1 MSSSST
7 DRFPGLPDDTTADD
21 GSGDRPASPGGT
33 DSAGGTASAGG
44 TGSAGGTAY
53 AGSTDP
59 AGVPASAGSTASA
72 DSTAPAG
79 GTAPVPAGGTE
90 PVGGT
95 APVGSAAP
103 VGGSAP
109 AAARPAASL
118 SDAKRALL
126 AQRLRGGR
134 ARARAAQ
141 AVARRPEGTVPPLSF
156 AQERLW
162 FMEQFAPGTAAYNI
176 PVARRLRGPL
186 DLPALRRALDAVV
199 ARHETLRTRYPA
211 TDDGRPVLEIAEPA
225 PFDLR
230 TADAEDEAHAAR
242 LVDELGALPFDLV
255 TGPLMHG
262 LLVRLAADDH
272 VLLLVVHHSVSDGWS
287 SEVLVSEVLRGYT
300 AYAAG
305 GTDPLPELPVQYG
318 DFALWQRER
327 LTGGR
332 LEEEVAYWARE
343 LADVRPLELPTDRP
357 RPERQT
363 FEGAGYGFDIDRELL
378 ERLTALG
385 KAHGATVHMVLLAA
399 FQVVLSRFAGQRD
412 FAVGSPVAGR
422 PEPELEGL
430 IGMFVNVL
438 ALRARLDG
446 DPTFTELVGRTRETC
461 LEAYAHQELPFAQ
474 LVSELNVERD
484 VTRSPVF
491 QAVLAIQ
498 NYASA
503 ADAATTDGE
512 LPLAVEPFGL
522 HAAGTRFDLELF
534 LMEGESGLRGAFNY
548 NTDLFDESSIARIAA
563 HLDRFLHVAADRP
576 DEPVS
581 AHDGLDPAERHRLL
595 TEWNDTAV
603 EGSGASGAGRA
614 ETLTALIAAQIART
628 PDAVAVEFGAG
639 SLTFAE
645 LDRAAD
651 RIARRLTGA
660 GAGPGSLVAVSA
672 ERSLDLV
679 AGLLG
684 VLRSG
689 AGYTPLDPEYPAD
702 RLAFMLADSGAGILL
717 TQRGLPVP
725 EGCAAHVLLLDEED
739 GQEGSYDGE
748 LAAPCVDDI
757 AYMIYTSG
765 STGRPKGVPNTHR
778 SIVNRLRWM
787 ARTYGVGPDDRVLHK
802 TPTGFDV
809 SVWELFL
816 PLITGARLVV
826 TAPGGHKDAAHLRDT
841 IAGHGVTVAHF
852 VPAML
857 DVFLA
862 EDDVERCV
870 SLRRVVCSGEELAPH
885 TARAF
890 TARLPGCALAN
901 LYGPTEAAVD
911 VTSWECEGE
920 LDTVPIGAPVDNT
933 RLYVLDAELRPLPP
947 GTPGELHIG
956 GVQVSVGYH
965 RRPGLT
971 AARYVP
977 DPYGPPG
984 SRLYRTGDLARW
996 RADGQ
1001 LEHLGRIDQQVK
1013 IRGQRIEPGEI
1024 EAALRAEP
1032 GITAAAVIV
1041 REDTPGDKRLVAY
1054 LVAEGATEAAAP
1066 AVAADGPA
1074 APEAGES
1081 APEGSTAPAPWEPDP
1096 AELRTALR
1104 RTLPDYMVPAAFV
1117 TLDALPLSPNGKLDR
1132 RALPAPQARRTGGA
1146 LAAPETETQRV
1157 LAEIWAEILT
1167 LPEVGVDDDFFD
1179 LGGHSLLA
1187 TQVIAR
1193 ARKRLP
1199 EVGARPVSVM
1209 DLFTSRTVRELAVL
1223 ADLDESERG
1232 PRHLLHRL
1240 TRATPADSRILS
1252 YVCVPYGGGSAVVYQ
1267 PVADELPPGYD
1278 LWSVAIPGHDMGVTE
1293 EHLPFD
1299 ELAEKI
1305 ATEIRERV
1313 EGPIALY
1320 GHCAVGSALTVAVGR
1335 LLEAAGRE
1343 VEALYIGA
1351 QFPFARPRGR
1361 VLGLLSRISALDPL
1375 LSDRVYFNWL
1385 RSMGAEVGDLDEA
1398 QMKFM
1403 IGNMR
1408 ADSRAAEEYFTDVL
1422 AEVEDGGALLRA
1434 PVISVIG
1441 DRDPATDFFE
1451 ERYREWQLLAERS
1464 ALAVLDEG
1472 GHFFL
1477 KYRARELVEIITR
1490 THPAVQAGTAVREL
1504 PPRAEDGPWWF
1515 HGVSGRG
1522 VPVAEADD
1530 VRPEETVSTG
1540 GEGLTDGPTEAPGS
1554 GSGTASGPAPGPDA
1568 ASGPAPGMGRFLAV
1582 ALGQLITITGSALTE
1597 FALPV
1602 WIYMETGSMGKYALY
1617 AVIGMLPGI
1626 LVGPL
1631 AGAVVDRLDRRRVML
1646 AASAVAGSTQGALL
1660 TLLLSGNLAS
1670 WHIYVLLGMLS
1681 VALTFQRLA
1690 YASSVPQLV
1699 PKRYLG
1705 HANGIT
1711 QMAFGFAQFIVPLA
1725 AVALMAGIGLK
1736 GILILDVTGYA
1747 VAITVLL
1754 IVKFPKTLPWT
1765 RRESLVAEI
1774 RNGFAYS
1781 WKNRGFRAMLL
1792 WFAALN
1798 IFLSPLFL
1806 LVTPLVLSFDS
1817 LESVARVAV
1826 AGGAGAIL
1834 GGIAMGFWGGP
1845 KRNRMQGML
1854 GLAGLLAVASALVG
1868 VRADLWIIG
1877 IGAFGMSCALSMV
1890 NGVYTTIVQI
1900 KVPQR
1905 FHGRVFALNTLV
1917 AWSTLPIGHG
1927 VIAPAGSAF
1936 FGPMFEDGGS
1946 LTSTVGALIGTGPGR
1961 GIGFMYLLFGAAMLG
1976 LVVVG
1981 LRLRVLARFD
1991 LDVPDA
1997 LPDDL
2002 VGIQERERRVKAA
2015 RARKL
2020 PQADRTPSRAAE
2032 ASAAPAVTDSSPV
2045 TDDDTPTHDHTPTDD
2060 DTPTHDHTPTDDDT
2074 PARTVEAAR

>member
-1 MSSSST
+1 MSSTETRPADST
-7 DRFPGLPDDTTADD
+7 REPAAGPD
-21 GSGDRPASPGGT
+21 GSAPPGPDGSAPGSGGRVSSPGG
-33 DSAGGTASAGG
+33 SPSGPG
-44 TGSAGGTAY
+44 
-53 AGSTDP
+53 GSTPGPD
-59 AGVPASAGSTASA
+59 GSPA
-72 DSTAPAG
+72 DSTREPAPGPDGSPSGPDGSTPPPAG
-79 GTAPVPAGGTE
+79 GPGGRGAG
-90 PVGGT
+90 
-95 APVGSAAP
+95 A
-103 VGGSAP
+103 
-109 AAARPAASL
+109 L

-126 AQRLRGGR
+126 AQRLRGR
-134 ARARAAQ
+134 TRPAAQ
-141 AVARRPEGTVPPLSF
+141 TVPRRPGGTVPPLSF

-186 DLPALRRALDAVV
+186 DRPALQRALDAVT
-199 ARHETLRTRYPA
+199 ARHETLRSRYPA
-211 TDDGRPVLEIAEPA
+211 TDDGRPALDIADPA
-225 PFDLR
+225 PFALS
-230 TADAEDEAHAAR
+230 TAEADDEEHAAR
-242 LVDELGALPFDLV
+242 LVDERAALPFDLV
-255 TGPLMHG
+255 TGPLITG
-262 LLVRLAADDH
+262 LLVRIADDDH

-287 SEVLVSEVLRGYT
+287 SEVLVSEVLRGY
-300 AYAAG
+300 AAHVRDEP
-305 GTDPLPELPVQYG
+305 DPLPPLPVQYG

-332 LEEEVAYWARE
+332 LADEVAYWGRE
-343 LADVRPLELPTDRP
+343 LSGVRPLELPTARP
-357 RPERQT
+357 RPEHQT
-363 FEGAGYGFDIDRELL
+363 FDGAGYGFDVDRDLL
-378 ERLTALG
+378 DRLTALG
-385 KAHGATVHMVLLAA
+385 REHGATVHMVLLAA
-399 FQVVLSRFAGQRD
+399 FQLVLSRFSGQRD

-430 IGMFVNVL
+430 VGMFVNVL

-446 DPTFTELVGRTRETC
+446 DPAFTALLARTRETC

-484 VTRSPVF
+484 VSRSPVF
-491 QAVLAIQ
+491 QAVLAVQ

-503 ADAATTDGE
+503 VPDAE
-512 LPLAVEPFGL
+512 IPLEAEPFGL

-534 LMEGESGLRGAFNY
+534 LMEGPGGLRGAFNY
-548 NTDLFDESSIARIAA
+548 NTDLFDESAVARVADA
-563 HLDRFLHVAADRP
+563 LDRLLHAVADRP
-576 DEPVS
+576 DLPVS
-581 AHDGLDPAERHRLL
+581 AHDTLDPDERHRLL
-595 TEWNDTAV
+595 DAWNDTAA
-603 EGSGASGAGRA
+603 GLPDGA
-614 ETLTALIAAQIART
+614 TLPGLVAAQTVRT
-628 PDAVAVEFGAG
+628 PDAVAVGFGDET
-639 SLTFAE
+639 LTYAE
-645 LDRAAD
+645 LDRAAA
-651 RIARRLTGA
+651 RVARRLAREGV
-660 GAGPGSLVAVSA
+660 GPGSLVAVMA
-672 ERSLDLV
+672 ERSPDLLP
-679 AGLLG
+679 GLLG
-684 VLRSG
+684 VLRTG
-689 AGYTPLDPEYPAD
+689 AAYTPLDPEYPSE
-702 RLAFMLADSGAGILL
+702 RLAFMLADSAAEVLL
-717 TQRGLPVP
+717 TQRRLPVP
-725 EGCAAHVLLLDEED
+725 DGCAARVLVLDDPAEWDGDEEGAD
-739 GQEGSYDGE
+739 PAGPG
-748 LAAPCVDDI
+748 PDDL

-778 SIVNRLRWM
+778 AIVNRLLWM
-787 ARTYGVGPDDRVLHK
+787 ARRYGVGAADTVLQK

-816 PLITGARLVV
+816 PLITGARLVL
-826 TAPGGHKDAAHLRDT
+826 AQPGGHKDAAHLRDT
-841 IAGHGVTVAHF
+841 IRRHGVTVAHF

-862 EDDVERCV
+862 EDDVERCTT
-870 SLRRVVCSGEELAPH
+870 LRRVVCSGEELAPH

-890 TARLPGCALAN
+890 TARLPHCALAN

-911 VTSWECEGE
+911 VTSWECAGD
-920 LDTVPIGAPVDNT
+920 LASVPIGAPVDNT
-933 RLYVLDAELRPLPP
+933 RLYVLDAELRPVPV

-956 GVQVSVGYH
+956 GLQVSVGYH

-984 SRLYRTGDLARW
+984 TRLYRTGDLARW
-996 RADGQ
+996 REDGQ

-1013 IRGQRIEPGEI
+1013 IRGLRIEPGEI
-1024 EAALRAEP
+1024 EAALRAED
-1032 GITAAAVIV
+1032 GVAAAAVIV
-1041 REDTPGDKRLVAY
+1041 REDHPGDKRLVAY
-1054 LVAEGATEAAAP
+1054 VVPDRSGDAGPDRAGDPRPGLAGDDERAGRGEP
-1066 AVAADGPA
+1066 GRDGD
-1074 APEAGES
+1074 AG
-1081 APEGSTAPAPWEPDP
+1081 PDP
-1096 AELRTALR
+1096 AALRTALR

-1117 TLDALPLSPNGKLDR
+1117 ALDALPLTPNGKLDR
-1132 RALPAPQARRTGGA
+1132 RALPAPQAARRTGAA
-1146 LAAPETETQRV
+1146 LAAPETATQQV
-1157 LAEIWAEILT
+1157 LAAIWADILN

-1199 EVGARPVSVM
+1199 EAGARPVSVM
-1209 DLFTSRTVRELAVL
+1209 DLFTSRTVRELAAL

-1240 TRATPADSRILS
+1240 TRPAPPGEQTLS
-1252 YVCVPYGGGSAVVYQ
+1252 FVCVPYGGGSAVVYQ
-1267 PVADELPPGYD
+1267 PVADELPAGYD

-1305 ATEIRERV
+1305 AAEIRERV
-1313 EGPIALY
+1313 EGPVALY
-1320 GHCAVGSALTVAVGR
+1320 GHCAVGSALTVAVSR
-1335 LLEAAGRE
+1335 LLEAADRE
-1343 VEALYIGA
+1343 VEAVYIGA

-1375 LSDRVYFNWL
+1375 LSDRVYFTWL
-1385 RSMGAEVGDLDEA
+1385 RSMGAEVGDLDEK

-1408 ADSRAAEEYFTDVL
+1408 ADSRAAEAYFTEAL
-1422 AEVEDGGALLRA
+1422 AEVGAGGALLKA

-1441 DRDPATDFFE
+1441 NRDPATDFHE
-1451 ERYREWQLLAERS
+1451 ERYREWQMLAERS
-1464 ALAVLDEG
+1464 ALVVLDEA

-1490 THPAVQAGTAVREL
+1490 THPALLAGPDAERGLPRE
-1504 PPRAEDGPWWF
+1504 ADGPSWWF
-1515 HGVSGRG
+1515 HEASGRDG
-1522 VPVAEADD
+1522 G
-1530 VRPEETVSTG
+1530 RTVSRDGVRTGPRDGVRDGAEG
-1540 GEGLTDGPTEAPGS
+1540 GERAGAPGGPGGPRDGVEGAEQAGATGVRTGPRDGVRDGAADRERNGAADRPSARAPGGPGDGPRGGA
-1554 GSGTASGPAPGPDA
+1554 PAPDGSSA
-1568 ASGPAPGMGRFLAV
+1568 AGPAPGMGRFLAV
-1582 ALGQLITITGSALTE
+1582 AFGQLLSITGSALTE

-1646 AASAVAGSTQGALL
+1646 TSDIVAGSTQAALL

-1670 WHIYVLLGMLS
+1670 WHIYVLLGVLS

-1690 YASSVPQLV
+1690 YASAVPQLV
-1699 PKRYLG
+1699 PKQYLG
-1705 HANGIT
+1705 HANGVT

-1736 GILILDVTGYA
+1736 GILILDVVSYTIA
-1747 VAITVLL
+1747 VGVLSF
-1754 IVKFPKTLPWT
+1754 VKFPKTLPWK
-1765 RRESLVAEI
+1765 RKESLVAEI
-1774 RNGFAYS
+1774 KHGFAHS
-1781 WKNRGFRAMLL
+1781 WRNRGFRAMLL

-1806 LVTPLVLSFDS
+1806 LITPLVLSFDS
-1817 LESVARVAV
+1817 LAAVARISV

-1845 KRNRMQGML
+1845 KDHRMRGML
-1854 GLAGLLAVASALVG
+1854 GLAGLLALACALVG

-1927 VIAPAGSAF
+1927 VIAPVGSAV

-1946 LTSTVGALIGTGPGR
+1946 LASTVGALIGTGPGR
-1961 GIGFMYLLFGAAMLG
+1961 GIGFMYLLFGAAMLA
-1976 LVVVG
+1976 LVVIG
-1981 LRLRVLARFD
+1981 LRLPVLARFD

-2002 VGIQERERRVKAA
+2002 VGIQERDRR
-2015 RARKL
+2015 
-2020 PQADRTPSRAAE
+2020 TRAAHRDGTE
-2032 ASAAPAVTDSSPV
+2032 AAKDAPATL
-2045 TDDDTPTHDHTPTDD
+2045 
-2060 DTPTHDHTPTDDDT
+2060 
-2074 PARTVEAAR
+2074 EAAR

>member
-1 MSSSST
+1 MSSTEARPTDGTRDGDASDSADGTGTAGGSDSRERSSAA
-7 DRFPGLPDDTTADD
+7 R
-21 GSGDRPASPGGT
+21 PGGR
-33 DSAGGTASAGG
+33 
-44 TGSAGGTAY
+44 
-53 AGSTDP
+53 
-59 AGVPASAGSTASA
+59 
-72 DSTAPAG
+72 
-79 GTAPVPAGGTE
+79 
-90 PVGGT
+90 
-95 APVGSAAP
+95 SAAP
-103 VGGSAP
+103 
-109 AAARPAASL
+109 L

-126 AQRLRGGR
+126 AQRLRGR
-134 ARARAAQ
+134 ARPAQ
-141 AVARRPEGTVPPLSF
+141 AVPRRPEGTVPPLSF

-186 DLPALRRALDAVV
+186 DRPALQRALDAVV
-199 ARHETLRTRYPA
+199 ARHETLRSRYPA
-211 TDDGRPVLEIAEPA
+211 TDDGRPVLEIAAPA
-225 PFDLR
+225 PFGLR
-230 TADAEDEAHAAR
+230 TAEADDEEHAAR

-255 TGPLMHG
+255 TGPLING
-262 LLVRLAADDH
+262 LLVRIADDDH

-287 SEVLVSEVLRGYT
+287 SEVLVFEVLRGYT
-300 AYAAG
+300 AYATG
-305 GTDPLPELPVQYG
+305 GPDPLAELPVQYG
-318 DFALWQRER
+318 DFALWQRDR

-332 LEEEVAYWARE
+332 LAEEVAYWAGE
-343 LADVRPLELPTDRP
+343 LSGVRPLELPTARP

-363 FEGAGYGFDIDRELL
+363 FDGAGFGFDVDRDLL
-378 ERLTALG
+378 DRLTALG
-385 KAHGATVHMVLLAA
+385 KQHGATVHMVLLAA
-399 FQVVLSRFAGQRD
+399 FQLVLSRFSGQRD

-430 IGMFVNVL
+430 VGMFVNVL

-446 DPTFTELVGRTRETC
+446 DPAFTELLARTRETC

-503 ADAATTDGE
+503 APQEE
-512 LPLAVEPFGL
+512 LALEIEPFGL
-522 HAAGTRFDLELF
+522 RAAGTRFDLELF
-534 LMEGESGLRGAFNY
+534 LMEWPGGLRGAFNY
-548 NTDLFDESSIARIAA
+548 NTDLFDESGIARIADS
-563 HLDRFLHVAADRP
+563 LDRLLHAVADRP
-576 DEPVS
+576 DLPVS
-581 AHDGLDPAERHRLL
+581 AHDLLDPVERTRMLD
-595 TEWNDTAV
+595 TWNDTAV
-603 EGSGASGAGRA
+603 ALPDDA
-614 ETLTALIAAQIART
+614 TLTGLVAAQIART
-628 PDAVAVEFGAG
+628 PDAVAVDFGG
-639 SLTFAE
+639 ETLTYAE
-645 LDRAAD
+645 LDRSAG
-651 RIARRLTGA
+651 RIARRLAREGV
-660 GAGPGSLVAVSA
+660 GPGSLVAVSA
-672 ERSLDLV
+672 ERSLDLLP
-679 AGLLG
+679 GLLG
-684 VLRSG
+684 VLRTG
-689 AGYTPLDPEYPAD
+689 AAYTPLDPEYPAE
-702 RLAFMLADSGAGILL
+702 RLAFMLADSGAEVLL
-717 TQRGLPVP
+717 TQRRAPVP
-725 EGCAAHVLLLDEED
+725 EGCAARVLLLDDPAEWD
-739 GQEGSYDGE
+739 GDDDGE
-748 LAAPCVDDI
+748 PGGDGVRLVGPAADDL

-778 SIVNRLRWM
+778 AIANRLLWM
-787 ARTYGVGPDDRVLHK
+787 ARTYGLTPADAVLQK

-826 TAPGGHKDAAHLRDT
+826 AQPGGHKDAAHLRDT
-841 IAGHGVTVAHF
+841 IAEHGVTVAHF

-862 EDDVERCV
+862 EDDVERCTT
-870 SLRRVVCSGEELAPH
+870 LRRVVCSGEELAPH

-890 TARLPGCALAN
+890 TARLPHCALAN

-911 VTSWECEGE
+911 VTSWECAGD
-920 LDTVPIGAPVDNT
+920 LAVVPIGAPVDNT
-933 RLYVLDAELRPLPP
+933 RLYVLDAGLCPVPV

-977 DPYGPPG
+977 DPFGPPG
-984 SRLYRTGDLARW
+984 ARLYRTGDLARW

-1013 IRGQRIEPGEI
+1013 VRGLRIEPGEI
-1024 EAALRAEP
+1024 EAALRAEE
-1032 GITAAAVIV
+1032 GIAAAAVIV

-1054 LVAEGATEAAAP
+1054 V
-1066 AVAADGPA
+1066 VRAADPDTGPETA
-1074 APEAGES
+1074 GGPGVDTAPEA
-1081 APEGSTAPAPWEPDP
+1081 DP
-1096 AELRTALR
+1096 ALLRTALR

-1117 TLDALPLSPNGKLDR
+1117 TLDVLPLTPNGKLDR
-1132 RALPAPQARRTGGA
+1132 RALPAPQARRTGRA
-1146 LAAPETETQRV
+1146 MAAPETAAQQV
-1157 LAEIWAEILT
+1157 LAEIWAEILN

-1199 EVGARPVSVM
+1199 EAGARPVSVM
-1209 DLFTSRTVRELAVL
+1209 DLFTSRTVRELAAL

-1240 TRATPADSRILS
+1240 TRPTPPADRTLS
-1252 YVCVPYGGGSAVVYQ
+1252 FVCVPYGGGSAVVYQ
-1267 PVADELPPGYD
+1267 PVADELPAGYD

-1293 EHLPFD
+1293 EHLAFD
-1299 ELAEKI
+1299 VLARKI
-1305 ATEIRERV
+1305 ADEIRERV
-1313 EGPIALY
+1313 DGPVALY
-1320 GHCAVGSALTVAVGR
+1320 GHCAVGSALTVAVAR
-1335 LLEAAGRE
+1335 LLEAADRE
-1343 VEALYIGA
+1343 VEAVYIGA

-1375 LSDRVYFNWL
+1375 LSDRVYFTWL

-1408 ADSRAAEEYFTDVL
+1408 ADSRAAEEYFTEVL
-1422 AEVEDGGALLRA
+1422 AEVEAGGALLRA

-1441 DRDPATDFFE
+1441 NRDPATDFHQ
-1451 ERYREWQLLAERS
+1451 ERYREWQMLAERS

-1477 KYRARELVEIITR
+1477 KYRAGELAEIVTR
-1490 THPAVQAGTAVREL
+1490 THAAVAAGPEAVREL
-1504 PPRAEDGPWWF
+1504 PQEADDGSWWF
-1515 HGVSGRG
+1515 HEVSGKGGGRTDERSETAG
-1522 VPVAEADD
+1522 TAHETG
-1530 VRPEETVSTG
+1530 RTGQTEQNGRTGEFGETGEIEETEQVERSG
-1540 GEGLTDGPTEAPGS
+1540 RAADAGPP
-1554 GSGTASGPAPGPDA
+1554 
-1568 ASGPAPGMGRFLAV
+1568 PGMGRFLAV
-1582 ALGQLITITGSALTE
+1582 AFGQLLSITGSALTE

-1646 AASAVAGSTQGALL
+1646 TSDVVAGSTQAALL

-1670 WHIYVLLGMLS
+1670 WHIYALLGLLS

-1699 PKRYLG
+1699 PKQYLG

-1736 GILILDVTGYA
+1736 GILILDVVSYTI
-1747 VAITVLL
+1747 AIGVLSF
-1754 IVKFPKTLPWT
+1754 VKFPKTLPWT

-1774 RNGFAYS
+1774 KHGFAHS
-1781 WKNRGFRAMLL
+1781 WRNRGFRAMLL

-1817 LESVARVAV
+1817 LEAVARVSV

-1845 KRNRMQGML
+1845 KRNRMRGML
-1854 GLAGLLAVASALVG
+1854 GLAGLLALACALVG

-1877 IGAFGMSCALSMV
+1877 VGAFGMSCALSMV

-1927 VIAPAGSAF
+1927 IIAPVGSSV

-1961 GIGFMYLLFGAAMLG
+1961 GIGFMYLLFGAAMLA
-1976 LVVVG
+1976 LVVIG
-1981 LRLRVLARFD
+1981 LRLPVLARFD

-2002 VGIQERERRVKAA
+2002 VGIQERERRAREAREAQGARDAGRPRDVQDTLATQDTQDAKAILEDA
-2015 RARKL
+2015 R
-2020 PQADRTPSRAAE
+2020 
-2032 ASAAPAVTDSSPV
+2032 
-2045 TDDDTPTHDHTPTDD
+2045 
-2060 DTPTHDHTPTDDDT
+2060 
-2074 PARTVEAAR
+2074 

>member
-1 MSSSST
+1 MSNT
-7 DRFPGLPDDTTADD
+7 EA
-21 GSGDRPASPGGT
+21 RPADGT
-33 DSAGGTASAGG
+33 RHADASDSSGG
-44 TGSAGGTAY
+44 TGTAGGSDTGE
-53 AGSTDP
+53 GS
-59 AGVPASAGSTASA
+59 S
-72 DSTAPAG
+72 
-79 GTAPVPAGGTE
+79 
-90 PVGGT
+90 
-95 APVGSAAP
+95 
-103 VGGSAP
+103 
-109 AAARPAASL
+109 AARPGGRSADRL

-126 AQRLRGGR
+126 AQRLRGR
-134 ARARAAQ
+134 ARPTQ
-141 AVARRPEGTVPPLSF
+141 AVPRRPEGTLPPLSF

-186 DLPALRRALDAVV
+186 DRPALQRALDAVI
-199 ARHETLRTRYPA
+199 ARHETLRSRYPA
-211 TDDGRPVLEIAEPA
+211 TDDGRPVLEIAAPA
-225 PFDLR
+225 PFALR
-230 TADAEDEAHAAR
+230 TADADDEEHAAR
-242 LVDELGALPFDLV
+242 LVDERGALPFDLV
-255 TGPLMHG
+255 TGPLING
-262 LLVRLAADDH
+262 LLVRIADDDH

-300 AYAAG
+300 AYATG
-305 GTDPLPELPVQYG
+305 GPDPLTELPVQYG
-318 DFALWQRER
+318 DFALWQRDR

-332 LEEEVAYWARE
+332 LAEEVAYWAGE
-343 LADVRPLELPTDRP
+343 LSGVRPLELPTARP

-363 FEGAGYGFDIDRELL
+363 FDGAGFGFDVDHGLL
-378 ERLTALG
+378 DRLTALG
-385 KAHGATVHMVLLAA
+385 KQHGATVHMVLLAA
-399 FQVVLSRFAGQRD
+399 FQLVLSRFSGQRD

-430 IGMFVNVL
+430 VGMFVNVL

-446 DPTFTELVGRTRETC
+446 DPAFTELLARTRETC

-503 ADAATTDGE
+503 APQEE
-512 LPLAVEPFGL
+512 LALEVESFGL
-522 HAAGTRFDLELF
+522 RAAGTRFDLELF
-534 LMEGESGLRGAFNY
+534 LMEWPGGLRGAFNY
-548 NTDLFDESSIARIAA
+548 NTDLFDESGIARIADS
-563 HLDRFLHVAADRP
+563 LDRLLHAVADRP
-576 DEPVS
+576 DLPVS
-581 AHDGLDPAERHRLL
+581 AHDLLDPVERTRMLD
-595 TEWNDTAV
+595 TWNDTAV
-603 EGSGASGAGRA
+603 ALPDEA
-614 ETLTALIAAQIART
+614 TLTGLVAAQIART
-628 PDAVAVEFGAG
+628 PDAVAVDFGG
-639 SLTFAE
+639 ETLTYAE
-645 LDRAAD
+645 LDRAAE
-651 RIARRLTGA
+651 RIARRLAREGV
-660 GAGPGSLVAVSA
+660 GPGSLVAVSA
-672 ERSLDLV
+672 ERSLDLLP
-679 AGLLG
+679 GLLG
-684 VLRSG
+684 ALRTG
-689 AGYTPLDPEYPAD
+689 AAYTPLDPEYPAE
-702 RLAFMLADSGAGILL
+702 RLAFMLADSGAEVLL
-717 TQRGLPVP
+717 TQRRVPVP
-725 EGCAAHVLLLDEED
+725 EGCAARVLLLDDPAEWD
-739 GQEGSYDGE
+739 GDGGPDGGPDGDGVR
-748 LAAPCVDDI
+748 LVGPAADDL

-778 SIVNRLRWM
+778 AIANRLLWM
-787 ARTYGVGPDDRVLHK
+787 ARTYGLTPADAVLQK

-826 TAPGGHKDAAHLRDT
+826 AQPGGHKDAAHLRDT
-841 IAGHGVTVAHF
+841 IAEHGVTVAHF

-862 EDDVERCV
+862 EDDVERCTT
-870 SLRRVVCSGEELAPH
+870 LRRVVCSGEELAPH

-890 TARLPGCALAN
+890 TARLPHCALAN

-911 VTSWECEGE
+911 VTSWECAGD
-920 LDTVPIGAPVDNT
+920 LAVVPIGAPVDNT
-933 RLYVLDAELRPLPP
+933 RLYVLDADLRPVPV

-977 DPYGPPG
+977 DPFGPPG
-984 SRLYRTGDLARW
+984 ARLYRTGDLARW

-1013 IRGQRIEPGEI
+1013 IRGLRIEPGEI
-1024 EAALRAEP
+1024 EAALRAEE
-1032 GITAAAVIV
+1032 GIAAAAVIV
-1041 REDTPGDKRLVAY
+1041 REDNPGDKRLVAY
-1054 LVAEGATEAAAP
+1054 VVRAADADTGPDANTGPDAVGGPEAAGD
-1066 AVAADGPA
+1066 ADTDP
-1074 APEAGES
+1074 
-1081 APEGSTAPAPWEPDP
+1081 EPDP
-1096 AELRTALR
+1096 ALLRTALR

-1117 TLDALPLSPNGKLDR
+1117 TLDALPLTPNGKLDR

-1146 LAAPETETQRV
+1146 TAAPETATQQV
-1157 LAEIWAEILT
+1157 LAEIWAEILN

-1199 EVGARPVSVM
+1199 EAGARPVSVM
-1209 DLFTSRTVRELAVL
+1209 DLFTSRTVRELAAL

-1240 TRATPADSRILS
+1240 TRPTPPADRTLS
-1252 YVCVPYGGGSAVVYQ
+1252 FVCVPYGGGSAVVYQ
-1267 PVADELPPGYD
+1267 PVADELPAGYD

-1293 EHLPFD
+1293 EHLAFD
-1299 ELAEKI
+1299 ELAQKI
-1305 ATEIRERV
+1305 ADEIRERV
-1313 EGPIALY
+1313 GGPVALY
-1320 GHCAVGSALTVAVGR
+1320 GHCAVGSALTVAVAR
-1335 LLEAAGRE
+1335 LLEAADRE
-1343 VEALYIGA
+1343 VEAVYIGA

-1361 VLGLLSRISALDPL
+1361 VLGLLSRVSALDPL
-1375 LSDRVYFNWL
+1375 LSDRVYFTWL

-1408 ADSRAAEEYFTDVL
+1408 ADSRAAEEYFTEVL
-1422 AEVEDGGALLRA
+1422 AEVEAGGALLRA

-1441 DRDPATDFFE
+1441 NRDPATDFHQ
-1451 ERYREWQLLAERS
+1451 ERYREWQMLAERS

-1477 KYRARELVEIITR
+1477 KYRARELVEIVTR
-1490 THPAVQAGTAVREL
+1490 THVAVAAGPEAVREL
-1504 PPRAEDGPWWF
+1504 PQEADDGSWWF
-1515 HGVSGRG
+1515 HEVSGKAGKGGKAGKR
-1522 VPVAEADD
+1522 AEE
-1530 VRPEETVSTG
+1530 RSETAGAAHETG
-1540 GEGLTDGPTEAPGS
+1540 EAERAGQAVDAGPP
-1554 GSGTASGPAPGPDA
+1554 
-1568 ASGPAPGMGRFLAV
+1568 PGMGRFLAV
-1582 ALGQLITITGSALTE
+1582 AFGQLLSITGSALTE

-1646 AASAVAGSTQGALL
+1646 TSDVVAGSTQAALL

-1670 WHIYVLLGMLS
+1670 WHIYVLLGVLS

-1699 PKRYLG
+1699 PKQYLG

-1736 GILILDVTGYA
+1736 GILILDVVSYTI
-1747 VAITVLL
+1747 AIGVLSF
-1754 IVKFPKTLPWT
+1754 VKFPKTLPWT

-1774 RNGFAYS
+1774 KHGFAHS
-1781 WKNRGFRAMLL
+1781 WRNRGFRAMLL

-1817 LESVARVAV
+1817 LEAVARISV

-1845 KRNRMQGML
+1845 KRNRMRGML
-1854 GLAGLLAVASALVG
+1854 GLAGLLALACALVG

-1877 IGAFGMSCALSMV
+1877 VGAFGMSCALSMV

-1927 VIAPAGSAF
+1927 IIAPVGSSV

-1946 LTSTVGALIGTGPGR
+1946 LSSTVGALIGTGPGR
-1961 GIGFMYLLFGAAMLG
+1961 GIGFMYLLFGAAMLA
-1976 LVVVG
+1976 LVVIG
-1981 LRLRVLARFD
+1981 LRLPVLARFD

-2002 VGIQERERRVKAA
+2002 VGIQERERRAKEA
-2015 RARKL
+2015 RRERDAQGARDAGGARDTRA
-2020 PQADRTPSRAAE
+2020 PQNAQATQ
-2032 ASAAPAVTDSSPV
+2032 
-2045 TDDDTPTHDHTPTDD
+2045 DTQIILED
-2060 DTPTHDHTPTDDDT
+2060 
-2074 PARTVEAAR
+2074 AR

>member
-7 DRFPGLPDDTTADD
+7 DHFPGDPTAND
-21 GSGDRPASPGGT
+21 GPEERPAPGGT
-33 DSAGGTASAGG
+33 PQSGAT
-44 TGSAGGTAY
+44 
-53 AGSTDP
+53 P
-59 AGVPASAGSTASA
+59 
-72 DSTAPAG
+72 
-79 GTAPVPAGGTE
+79 
-90 PVGGT
+90 
-95 APVGSAAP
+95 APVGTPAS
-103 VGGSAP
+103 GSTPAP
-109 AAARPAASL
+109 ASSPPPATGRAASASL

-126 AQRLRGGR
+126 AQRLRGR
-134 ARARAAQ
+134 ARVAARA
-141 AVARRPEGTVPPLSF
+141 VSRRPEGTAPPLSF

-186 DLPALRRALDAVV
+186 DRPALQRALDAVV

-211 TDDGRPVLEIAEPA
+211 TDDGRPVLEIADPA
-225 PFDLR
+225 PFALR
-230 TADAEDEAHAAR
+230 TAEADDEAHAAR

-255 TGPLMHG
+255 TGPLING
-262 LLVRLAADDH
+262 LLVRLADDDH
-272 VLLLVVHHSVSDGWS
+272 VLLLVVHHSVGDGWS

-300 AYAAG
+300 AYATG
-305 GTDPLPELPVQYG
+305 GADPLPELPVQYG

-327 LTGGR
+327 LAGDR
-332 LEEEVAYWARE
+332 LEQEVAYWARE

-357 RPERQT
+357 RPEQQT

-378 ERLTALG
+378 ERLIALG

-430 IGMFVNVL
+430 VGMFVNVL

-446 DPTFTELVGRTRETC
+446 DPSFTELLARTRETC

-484 VTRSPVF
+484 VSRSPVF

-503 ADAATTDGE
+503 ADATGSDE
-512 LPLAVEPFGL
+512 LPLEVEPFGL

-534 LMEGESGLRGAFNY
+534 LMEGEGGLRGAFNY
-548 NTDLFDESSIARIAA
+548 NTDLFDESSVARVAA
-563 HLDRFLHVAADRP
+563 HLDRLLRAVADRP
-576 DEPVS
+576 DAPLS
-581 AHDGLDPAERHRLL
+581 AHDGLDPAELRRML
-595 TEWNDTAV
+595 TEWNATAV
-603 EGSGASGAGRA
+603 EAPEAPGSQ
-614 ETLTALIAAQIART
+614 TLTGLIAAQIART
-628 PDAVAVEFGAG
+628 PDAVAVEFSTGT
-639 SLTFAE
+639 LTFAE

-651 RIARRLTGA
+651 RIARRLAGA

-684 VLRSG
+684 VLRTG
-689 AGYTPLDPEYPAD
+689 AGYTPLDPEYPAE

-725 EGCAAHVLLLDEED
+725 EGCAARVLLLEED
-739 GQEGSYDGE
+739 EGEPYEGE
-748 LAAPCVDDI
+748 LTGPGADDI

-778 SIVNRLRWM
+778 SIVNRLLWM
-787 ARTYGVGPDDRVLHK
+787 ARTYEVGPADGVLHK

-841 IAGHGVTVAHF
+841 IVQHGVTVAHF

-862 EDDVERCV
+862 EDGVERCV

-890 TARLPGCALAN
+890 TVRLPACALAN

-911 VTSWECEGE
+911 VTSWECAGE
-920 LDTVPIGAPVDNT
+920 LATVPIGAPVDNT
-933 RLYVLDAELRPLPP
+933 RLYVLDPELRPLPP

-1032 GITAAAVIV
+1032 GIAAAAVIV
-1041 REDTPGDKRLVAY
+1041 REDNPGDKRLVAY
-1054 LVAEGATEAAAP
+1054 LVAEGAPDPTGAPDSTDAP
-1066 AVAADGPA
+1066 AHAGEAA
-1074 APEAGES
+1074 APEAGAT
-1081 APEGSTAPAPWEPDP
+1081 APEGAPAPWEPDP

-1117 TLDALPLSPNGKLDR
+1117 ALDALPLSPNGKLDR

-1146 LAAPETETQRV
+1146 LAAPETGTQRV

-1193 ARKRLP
+1193 ARKLLP

-1209 DLFTSRTVRELAVL
+1209 DLFTSRTVRELAAL

-1240 TRATPADSRILS
+1240 TRATPADSRVLS

-1408 ADSRAAEEYFTDVL
+1408 ADSRGAEEYFTEVL
-1422 AEVEDGGALLRA
+1422 AEVEEGGALLRA

-1441 DRDPATDFFE
+1441 NRDPATDFHE
-1451 ERYREWQLLAERS
+1451 ERYQEWQLLAERS

-1477 KYRARELVEIITR
+1477 KYRARELVEILTR
-1490 THPAVQAGTAVREL
+1490 THPAILAGTASREL
-1504 PPRAEDGPWWF
+1504 PTEAEDGSWWF
-1515 HGVSGRG
+1515 HGVSGKG
-1522 VPVAEADD
+1522 VPEPGTGAGTDADARAGTD
-1530 VRPEETVSTG
+1530 ADAVRPEESVPY
-1540 GEGLTDGPTEAPGS
+1540 DGQSAPAAS
-1554 GSGTASGPAPGPDA
+1554 RGTAAPGPD
-1568 ASGPAPGMGRFLAV
+1568 PGMARFLAV
-1582 ALGQLITITGSALTE
+1582 AFGQLITITGSALTE

-1631 AGAVVDRLDRRRVML
+1631 AGAVVDRFDRRRVML
-1646 AASAVAGSTQGALL
+1646 AASAVAGSTQAGLL

-1736 GILILDVTGYA
+1736 GILILDVVGYA
-1747 VAITVLL
+1747 VAVTVLML
-1754 IVKFPKTLPWT
+1754 VKFPRTLPWK

-1774 RNGFAYS
+1774 KHGFTYS
-1781 WKNRGFRAMLL
+1781 WHNRGFRAMLL

-1927 VIAPAGSAF
+1927 IIAPAGSAF

-2002 VGIQERERRVKAA
+2002 VGIQERERRLKAA
-2015 RARKL
+2015 RAKK
-2020 PQADRTPSRAAE
+2020 AAE
-2032 ASAAPAVTDSSPV
+2032 TGDGRS
-2045 TDDDTPTHDHTPTDD
+2045 H
-2060 DTPTHDHTPTDDDT
+2060 
-2074 PARTVEAAR
+2074 ARTDEAGDDRSHTRTDEAGTGPDGPGTGTDTQDDQDSTRTVGAAR

>member
-1 MSSSST
+1 MSSTEARPTDGTRDGDASDSADGTGTAGGSDSRERSSAA
-7 DRFPGLPDDTTADD
+7 R
-21 GSGDRPASPGGT
+21 PGGR
-33 DSAGGTASAGG
+33 
-44 TGSAGGTAY
+44 
-53 AGSTDP
+53 
-59 AGVPASAGSTASA
+59 
-72 DSTAPAG
+72 
-79 GTAPVPAGGTE
+79 
-90 PVGGT
+90 
-95 APVGSAAP
+95 SAAP
-103 VGGSAP
+103 
-109 AAARPAASL
+109 L

-126 AQRLRGGR
+126 AQRLRGR
-134 ARARAAQ
+134 ARPAQ
-141 AVARRPEGTVPPLSF
+141 AVPRRPEGTVPPLSF

-186 DLPALRRALDAVV
+186 DRPALQRALDAVV
-199 ARHETLRTRYPA
+199 ARHETLRSRYPA
-211 TDDGRPVLEIAEPA
+211 TDDGRPVLEIAAPA
-225 PFDLR
+225 PFGLR
-230 TADAEDEAHAAR
+230 TAEADDEEHAAR

-255 TGPLMHG
+255 TGPLING
-262 LLVRLAADDH
+262 LLVRIADDDH

-300 AYAAG
+300 AYATG
-305 GTDPLPELPVQYG
+305 GPDPLAELPVQYG
-318 DFALWQRER
+318 DFARWQRDR

-332 LEEEVAYWARE
+332 LAEEVAYWAGE
-343 LADVRPLELPTDRP
+343 LSGVRPLELPTARP

-363 FEGAGYGFDIDRELL
+363 FDGAGFGFDVDRDLL
-378 ERLTALG
+378 DRLTALG
-385 KAHGATVHMVLLAA
+385 KQHGATVHMVLLAA
-399 FQVVLSRFAGQRD
+399 FQLVLSRFSGQRD

-430 IGMFVNVL
+430 VGMFVNVL

-446 DPTFTELVGRTRETC
+446 DPAFTDLLARTRETC

-503 ADAATTDGE
+503 APQEE
-512 LPLAVEPFGL
+512 LALEIEPFGL
-522 HAAGTRFDLELF
+522 RAAGTRFDLELF
-534 LMEGESGLRGAFNY
+534 LMEWPGGLRGAFNY
-548 NTDLFDESSIARIAA
+548 NTDLFDESGIARIADS
-563 HLDRFLHVAADRP
+563 LDRLLHAVADRP
-576 DEPVS
+576 DLPVS
-581 AHDGLDPAERHRLL
+581 AHDLLDPVERTRMLD
-595 TEWNDTAV
+595 TWNDTAV
-603 EGSGASGAGRA
+603 ALPDDA
-614 ETLTALIAAQIART
+614 TLTGLVAAQIART
-628 PDAVAVEFGAG
+628 PDAVAVDFGG
-639 SLTFAE
+639 ETLTYAE
-645 LDRAAD
+645 LDRSAV
-651 RIARRLTGA
+651 RIARRLAREGV
-660 GAGPGSLVAVSA
+660 GPGSLVAVSA
-672 ERSLDLV
+672 ERSLDLLP
-679 AGLLG
+679 GLLG
-684 VLRSG
+684 VLRTG
-689 AGYTPLDPEYPAD
+689 AAYTPLDPEYPAE
-702 RLAFMLADSGAGILL
+702 RLAFMLADSGAEVLL
-717 TQRGLPVP
+717 TQRRAPVP
-725 EGCAAHVLLLDEED
+725 EGCAARVLLLDDPAEWD
-739 GQEGSYDGE
+739 GDDDGE
-748 LAAPCVDDI
+748 PGGDGVRLVGPAADDL

-778 SIVNRLRWM
+778 AIANRLLWM
-787 ARTYGVGPDDRVLHK
+787 ARTYGLTPADAVLQK

-826 TAPGGHKDAAHLRDT
+826 AQPGGHKDAAHLRDT
-841 IAGHGVTVAHF
+841 IAEHGVTVAHF

-862 EDDVERCV
+862 EDDVERCTT
-870 SLRRVVCSGEELAPH
+870 LRRVVCSGEELAPH

-890 TARLPGCALAN
+890 TARLPHCALAN

-911 VTSWECEGE
+911 VTSWECAGD
-920 LDTVPIGAPVDNT
+920 LAAVPIGAPVDNT
-933 RLYVLDAELRPLPP
+933 RLYVLDADLCPVPV

-977 DPYGPPG
+977 DPFGPPG
-984 SRLYRTGDLARW
+984 ARLYRTGDLARW

-1013 IRGQRIEPGEI
+1013 VRGLRIEPGEI
-1024 EAALRAEP
+1024 EAALRAEE
-1032 GITAAAVIV
+1032 GIAAAAVIV

-1054 LVAEGATEAAAP
+1054 VVRAADADTGPEAAGDTEP
-1066 AVAADGPA
+1066 
-1074 APEAGES
+1074 APEA
-1081 APEGSTAPAPWEPDP
+1081 DP
-1096 AELRTALR
+1096 ALLRTALR

-1117 TLDALPLSPNGKLDR
+1117 TLDALPLTPNGKLDR

-1146 LAAPETETQRV
+1146 MAAPETAAQQV
-1157 LAEIWAEILT
+1157 LAEIWAEILN

-1199 EVGARPVSVM
+1199 EAGARPVSVM
-1209 DLFTSRTVRELAVL
+1209 DLFTSRTVRELAAL

-1240 TRATPADSRILS
+1240 TRPTPPADRTLS
-1252 YVCVPYGGGSAVVYQ
+1252 FVCVPYGGGSAVVYQ
-1267 PVADELPPGYD
+1267 PVADELPAGYD

-1293 EHLPFD
+1293 EHLAFD
-1299 ELAEKI
+1299 VLARKI
-1305 ATEIRERV
+1305 ADEIRERV
-1313 EGPIALY
+1313 DGPVALY
-1320 GHCAVGSALTVAVGR
+1320 GHCAVGSALTVAVAR
-1335 LLEAAGRE
+1335 LLEAADRE
-1343 VEALYIGA
+1343 VEAVYIGA

-1375 LSDRVYFNWL
+1375 LSDRVYFTWL

-1408 ADSRAAEEYFTDVL
+1408 ADSRAAEEYFTEVL
-1422 AEVEDGGALLRA
+1422 AEVEAGGALLRA

-1441 DRDPATDFFE
+1441 NRDPATDFHQ
-1451 ERYREWQLLAERS
+1451 ERYREWQMLAERS

-1477 KYRARELVEIITR
+1477 KYRAGELAEIVTR
-1490 THPAVQAGTAVREL
+1490 THAAVAAGPEAVREL
-1504 PPRAEDGPWWF
+1504 PQEADDGSWWF
-1515 HGVSGRG
+1515 HEVSGKGGGRTEERSETAG
-1522 VPVAEADD
+1522 TAHETGQSGQTG
-1530 VRPEETVSTG
+1530 RTRQTGQTGEMEETEETEQVERSG
-1540 GEGLTDGPTEAPGS
+1540 RAADAGPP
-1554 GSGTASGPAPGPDA
+1554 
-1568 ASGPAPGMGRFLAV
+1568 PGMGRFLAV
-1582 ALGQLITITGSALTE
+1582 AFGQLLSITGSALTE

-1602 WIYMETGSMGKYALY
+1602 WIYMETGSMGRYALY

-1646 AASAVAGSTQGALL
+1646 TSDVVAGSTQAALL

-1670 WHIYVLLGMLS
+1670 WHIYALLGLLS

-1699 PKRYLG
+1699 PKQYLG

-1736 GILILDVTGYA
+1736 GILILDVVSYTI
-1747 VAITVLL
+1747 AIGVLSF
-1754 IVKFPKTLPWT
+1754 VKFPKTLPWT

-1774 RNGFAYS
+1774 KHGFAHS
-1781 WKNRGFRAMLL
+1781 WRNRGFRAMLL

-1817 LESVARVAV
+1817 LEAVARISV

-1845 KRNRMQGML
+1845 KRNRMRGML
-1854 GLAGLLAVASALVG
+1854 GLAGLLALACALVG

-1877 IGAFGMSCALSMV
+1877 VGAFGMSCALSMV

-1927 VIAPAGSAF
+1927 IIAPVGSSV

-1961 GIGFMYLLFGAAMLG
+1961 GIGFMYLLFGAAMLA
-1976 LVVVG
+1976 LVVIG
-1981 LRLRVLARFD
+1981 LRLPVLARFD

-2002 VGIQERERRVKAA
+2002 VGIQERERRAREAREAQGARDAGRPRDVQDTLATQDSQDAKAILEDA
-2015 RARKL
+2015 R
-2020 PQADRTPSRAAE
+2020 
-2032 ASAAPAVTDSSPV
+2032 
-2045 TDDDTPTHDHTPTDD
+2045 
-2060 DTPTHDHTPTDDDT
+2060 
-2074 PARTVEAAR
+2074 

>member
-7 DRFPGLPDDTTADD
+7 DQYPGDTEAGD
-21 GSGDRPASPGGT
+21 GPGAGPSPAPGRSGGT
-33 DSAGGTASAGG
+33 
-44 TGSAGGTAY
+44 
-53 AGSTDP
+53 P
-59 AGVPASAGSTASA
+59 
-72 DSTAPAG
+72 
-79 GTAPVPAGGTE
+79 
-90 PVGGT
+90 
-95 APVGSAAP
+95 
-103 VGGSAP
+103 
-109 AAARPAASL
+109 L
-118 SDAKRALL
+118 SEAKRALL
-126 AQRLRGGR
+126 AQRLRGR
-134 ARARAAQ
+134 ARAVQ
-141 AVARRPEGTVPPLSF
+141 AVPRRPEGTAPPLSF

-186 DLPALRRALDAVV
+186 DRPALQRALDAVV

-211 TDDGRPVLEIAEPA
+211 TDDGRPVLEIADPA
-225 PFDLR
+225 PFGLR
-230 TADAEDEAHAAR
+230 TADADDEEHAAR

-255 TGPLMHG
+255 TGPLIHG
-262 LLVRLAADDH
+262 LLVRIADDDH

-287 SEVLVSEVLRGYT
+287 SEVLVSEVLRGYA
-300 AYAAG
+300 AYTTG
-305 GTDPLPELPVQYG
+305 GGDPLPELPVQYG

-332 LEEEVAYWARE
+332 LGQEVAYWSRE
-343 LADVRPLELPTDRP
+343 LARVRPLELPTDRP

-363 FEGAGYGFDIDRELL
+363 FEGAGYGVDIDRELL

-385 KAHGATVHMVLLAA
+385 KEHGATVHMVLLAA

-430 IGMFVNVL
+430 VGMFVNVL

-446 DPTFTELVGRTRETC
+446 DPSFAELLGRTRETC

-484 VTRSPVF
+484 VSRSPVF

-503 ADAATTDGE
+503 AEATADAE
-512 LPLAVEPFGL
+512 LPLEVEPFGL

-534 LMEGESGLRGAFNY
+534 LMEWPGGLRGAFNY
-548 NTDLFDESSIARIAA
+548 NTDLFDESSVARIAA
-563 HLDRFLHVAADRP
+563 HLGRLLRAVADSP
-576 DEPVS
+576 DVPLS
-581 AHDGLDPAERHRLL
+581 AHDGLDPAERHRML
-595 TEWNDTAV
+595 TEWNDTAF
-603 EGSGASGAGRA
+603 EASDASRGG
-614 ETLTALIAAQIART
+614 TLTALVAAQSART
-628 PDAVAVEFGAG
+628 PDAVAVEFGG
-639 SLTFAE
+639 DSLTYAQ

-651 RIARRLTGA
+651 RIARRLAGA

-684 VLRSG
+684 VLRTG
-689 AGYTPLDPEYPAD
+689 AGYTPLDPEYPAG

-717 TQRGLPVP
+717 TQAGLPVP
-725 EGCAAHVLLLDEED
+725 EGCAARVLLIDEE
-739 GQEGSYDGE
+739 GAEELLYEGE
-748 LAAPCVDDI
+748 LTAPDADDI
-757 AYMIYTSG
+757 AYTIYTSG

-778 SIVNRLRWM
+778 AIVNRLRWM
-787 ARTYGVGPDDRVLHK
+787 ARRYEIGPGDALLQK

-826 TAPGGHKDAAHLRDT
+826 AQPGGHKDAAHLRDT
-841 IAGHGVTVAHF
+841 IVRYGVTVAHF

-862 EDDVERCV
+862 EEDIERCV

-890 TARLPGCALAN
+890 TARLPACALAN

-920 LDTVPIGAPVDNT
+920 LATVPIGTPVDNT

-977 DPYGPPG
+977 DPFGPPG

-996 RADGQ
+996 REDGQ

-1024 EAALRAEP
+1024 EAALLAEP
-1032 GITAAAVIV
+1032 GVAAAAVIV
-1041 REDTPGDKRLVAY
+1041 REDSPGDKRLVAY
-1054 LVAEGATEAAAP
+1054 LVPVEPPAP
-1066 AVAADGPA
+1066 TG
-1074 APEAGES
+1074 AGETPVTGEHELQEPG
-1081 APEGSTAPAPWEPDP
+1081 AGEPEPWEPD
-1096 AELRTALR
+1096 AAALRTALR

-1117 TLDALPLSPNGKLDR
+1117 ALEALPLSPNGKLDR

-1157 LAEIWAEILT
+1157 LAEVWAEILT

-1209 DLFTSRTVRELAVL
+1209 DLFTSRTVRELAAL
-1223 ADLDESERG
+1223 ADLDEAERG

-1240 TRATPADSRILS
+1240 TRATPADARVLS
-1252 YVCVPYGGGSAVVYQ
+1252 YVCIPYGGGSAVVYQ
-1267 PVADELPPGYD
+1267 PVADELPPGHD
-1278 LWSVAIPGHDMGVTE
+1278 LWSVAIPGHDMGITE

-1299 ELAEKI
+1299 ELAAKI
-1305 ATEIRERV
+1305 AAEIRTRV

-1361 VLGLLSRISALDPL
+1361 ILGLLSRVSALDPL
-1375 LSDRVYFNWL
+1375 LNDRVYFNWL

-1408 ADSRAAEEYFTDVL
+1408 ADSRAAEEYFTEVL
-1422 AEVEDGGALLRA
+1422 AEVEEGGDLLRA

-1441 DRDPATDFFE
+1441 NRDPATDFYQ

-1490 THPAVQAGTAVREL
+1490 THRAVLAGTASREL
-1504 PPRAEDGPWWF
+1504 PRQAEDGPWWF
-1515 HGVSGRG
+1515 HGVSGG
-1522 VPVAEADD
+1522 DGPAVADADD
-1530 VRPEETVSTG
+1530 VRTEESAPAS
-1540 GEGLTDGPTEAPGS
+1540 GEGS
-1554 GSGTASGPAPGPDA
+1554 PDA
-1568 ASGPAPGMGRFLAV
+1568 AAGPDPGPAPGMGRFLAV
-1582 ALGQLITITGSALTE
+1582 ALGQLFTITGSALTE

-1646 AASAVAGSTQGALL
+1646 AASAVAGTTQGALL
-1660 TLLLSGNLAS
+1660 TLLLSGSLHS

-1747 VAITVLL
+1747 VAITVLMF
-1754 IVKFPKTLPWT
+1754 VKFPRTLPWT

-1781 WKNRGFRAMLL
+1781 WHNRGFRAMLL

-1834 GGIAMGFWGGP
+1834 GGVAMGFWGGP

-1854 GLAGLLAVASALVG
+1854 TLAGLLALASALVG

-1917 AWSTLPIGHG
+1917 AWSTLPVGHG
-1927 VIAPAGSAF
+1927 IIAPAGSAF
-1936 FGPMFEDGGS
+1936 FGPMFEDGGT

-1961 GIGFMYLLFGAAMLG
+1961 GIGFMYLMFGAAMLG

-1981 LRLRVLARFD
+1981 LRLPVLARFD

-2002 VGIQERERRVKAA
+2002 VGIQERERRVAE
-2015 RARKL
+2015 RAKK
-2020 PQADRTPSRAAE
+2020 TPSAPDDAPPKDPAGTVGTTGPAATADAAGGGSAAE
-2032 ASAAPAVTDSSPV
+2032 VMGAT
-2045 TDDDTPTHDHTPTDD
+2045 
-2060 DTPTHDHTPTDDDT
+2060 
-2074 PARTVEAAR
+2074 R

>member
-1 MSSSST
+1 MSSTEAHPT
-7 DRFPGLPDDTTADD
+7 DGTRD
-21 GSGDRPASPGGT
+21 GDARPGG
-33 DSAGGTASAGG
+33 
-44 TGSAGGTAY
+44 
-53 AGSTDP
+53 
-59 AGVPASAGSTASA
+59 
-72 DSTAPAG
+72 
-79 GTAPVPAGGTE
+79 
-90 PVGGT
+90 
-95 APVGSAAP
+95 
-103 VGGSAP
+103 
-109 AAARPAASL
+109 RPAAPL

-126 AQRLRGGR
+126 AQRLRGR
-134 ARARAAQ
+134 ARLVQ
-141 AVARRPEGTVPPLSF
+141 AVPRRPEGTVPPLSF

-186 DLPALRRALDAVV
+186 DRPALQRALDAVI
-199 ARHETLRTRYPA
+199 ARHETLRSRYPA
-211 TDDGRPVLEIAEPA
+211 TDDGRPVLEIAAPA
-225 PFDLR
+225 PFGLR
-230 TADAEDEAHAAR
+230 TADADDEEHAAR

-255 TGPLMHG
+255 TGPLING
-262 LLVRLAADDH
+262 LLVRIADDDH

-300 AYAAG
+300 AYATG
-305 GTDPLPELPVQYG
+305 GPDPLTELPVQYG
-318 DFALWQRER
+318 DFALWQRDR

-332 LEEEVAYWARE
+332 LAEEVAYWAGE
-343 LADVRPLELPTDRP
+343 LSGVRPLELPTARP

-363 FEGAGYGFDIDRELL
+363 FDGAGFGFDIDRDLL
-378 ERLTALG
+378 DRLTALG
-385 KAHGATVHMVLLAA
+385 KRHGATVHMVLLAA
-399 FQVVLSRFAGQRD
+399 FQLVLSRFSGQRD

-430 IGMFVNVL
+430 VGMFVNVL

-446 DPTFTELVGRTRETC
+446 DPTFAELLGRTRETC

-498 NYASA
+498 NYAA
-503 ADAATTDGE
+503 AAPQEE
-512 LPLAVEPFGL
+512 LALEVDPFGL
-522 HAAGTRFDLELF
+522 RAAGTRFDLELF
-534 LMEGESGLRGAFNY
+534 LMEWPGGLRGAFNY
-548 NTDLFDESSIARIAA
+548 NTDLFDESGIARIADS
-563 HLDRFLHVAADRP
+563 LDRLLHAVADRP
-576 DEPVS
+576 GLPVS
-581 AHDGLDPAERHRLL
+581 AHDVLDPVERTRMLD
-595 TEWNDTAV
+595 TWNDTAV
-603 EGSGASGAGRA
+603 ALPDDA
-614 ETLTALIAAQIART
+614 TLTGLVAEQIART
-628 PDAVAVEFGAG
+628 PDAVAVGFGG
-639 SLTFAE
+639 ETLTYAE
-645 LDRAAD
+645 LDRAAE
-651 RIARRLTGA
+651 RIARRLAREGV
-660 GAGPGSLVAVSA
+660 GPGSLVAVSA
-672 ERSLDLV
+672 ERSPDLLP
-679 AGLLG
+679 GLLG
-684 VLRSG
+684 VLRTG
-689 AGYTPLDPEYPAD
+689 AAYTPLDPEYPAE
-702 RLAFMLADSGAGILL
+702 RLAFMLADSGAEVLL
-717 TQRGLPVP
+717 TQRRVPVP
-725 EGCAAHVLLLDEED
+725 EGCAARVLLLDDPAEWD
-739 GQEGSYDGE
+739 GGDDGPGDGPGGDGVRPVGP
-748 LAAPCVDDI
+748 AADDL

-778 SIVNRLRWM
+778 AIANRLLWM
-787 ARTYGVGPDDRVLHK
+787 ARTYGLTPADAVLQK

-816 PLITGARLVV
+816 PLITGARVV
-826 TAPGGHKDAAHLRDT
+826 VAQPGGHKDAAHLRDT
-841 IAGHGVTVAHF
+841 IAEHGVTVAHF

-862 EDDVERCV
+862 EDDVERCTT
-870 SLRRVVCSGEELAPH
+870 LRRVVCSGEELAPH

-890 TARLPGCALAN
+890 TARLPHCALAN

-911 VTSWECEGE
+911 VTSWECAGD
-920 LDTVPIGAPVDNT
+920 LAVVPIGAPVDNT
-933 RLYVLDAELRPLPP
+933 RLYVLDADLCPVPV

-977 DPYGPPG
+977 DPFGPPG
-984 SRLYRTGDLARW
+984 ARLYRTGDLARW

-1013 IRGQRIEPGEI
+1013 IRGLRIEPGEI
-1024 EAALRAEP
+1024 EAALRAEE
-1032 GITAAAVIV
+1032 GIAAAAVIV
-1041 REDTPGDKRLVAY
+1041 REDNPGDKRLVAY
-1054 LVAEGATEAAAP
+1054 VVRAADADTGTEATEGP
-1066 AVAADGPA
+1066 DTGTDVEGDPDAD
-1074 APEAGES
+1074 
-1081 APEGSTAPAPWEPDP
+1081 TDLDP
-1096 AELRTALR
+1096 ALLRTALR

-1117 TLDALPLSPNGKLDR
+1117 TLDALPLTPNGKLDR

-1146 LAAPETETQRV
+1146 MAAPETATQQV
-1157 LAEIWAEILT
+1157 LAEIWAEILN

-1193 ARKRLP
+1193 ARRRLP
-1199 EVGARPVSVM
+1199 EAGARPVSVM
-1209 DLFTSRTVRELAVL
+1209 DLFTSRTVRELAAL

-1240 TRATPADSRILS
+1240 TRPTPPAERTLS
-1252 YVCVPYGGGSAVVYQ
+1252 FVCVPYGGGSAVVYQ
-1267 PVADELPPGYD
+1267 PVADELPAGYD

-1293 EHLPFD
+1293 EHLAFD
-1299 ELAEKI
+1299 ELAGKI
-1305 ATEIRERV
+1305 ADEIRERV
-1313 EGPIALY
+1313 DGPVALY
-1320 GHCAVGSALTVAVGR
+1320 GHCAVGSALTVAVAR
-1335 LLEAAGRE
+1335 LLEGADRE
-1343 VEALYIGA
+1343 VEAVYIGA

-1375 LSDRVYFNWL
+1375 LSDRVYFTWL

-1408 ADSRAAEEYFTDVL
+1408 ADSRAAEEYFTEVL
-1422 AEVEDGGALLRA
+1422 AEVEAGGALLRA

-1441 DRDPATDFFE
+1441 NRDPATDFHQ
-1451 ERYREWQLLAERS
+1451 ERYREWQMLAERS

-1477 KYRARELVEIITR
+1477 KYRARELVEIVTR
-1490 THPAVQAGTAVREL
+1490 THAAVAAGPEAVREL
-1504 PPRAEDGPWWF
+1504 PQEADDGSWWF
-1515 HGVSGRG
+1515 HEVSGK
-1522 VPVAEADD
+1522 
-1530 VRPEETVSTG
+1530 G
-1540 GEGLTDGPTEAPGS
+1540 GKDGERTEAAAA
-1554 GSGTASGPAPGPDA
+1554 GTAHQNGALEKTEEVGQAGQVADAGPP
-1568 ASGPAPGMGRFLAV
+1568 PGMGRFLAV
-1582 ALGQLITITGSALTE
+1582 AFGQLLSITGSALTE

-1646 AASAVAGSTQGALL
+1646 TSDVVAGSTQAALL

-1670 WHIYVLLGMLS
+1670 WHIYVLLGVLS

-1699 PKRYLG
+1699 PKQYLG

-1736 GILILDVTGYA
+1736 GILILDVVSYTI
-1747 VAITVLL
+1747 AIGVLSF
-1754 IVKFPKTLPWT
+1754 VKFPKTLPWT

-1774 RNGFAYS
+1774 KHGFAHS
-1781 WKNRGFRAMLL
+1781 WRNRGFRAMLL

-1817 LESVARVAV
+1817 LEAVARISV

-1845 KRNRMQGML
+1845 KRNRMRGML
-1854 GLAGLLAVASALVG
+1854 GLAGLLAVACALVG

-1877 IGAFGMSCALSMV
+1877 VGAFGMSCALSMV

-1927 VIAPAGSAF
+1927 IIAPVGSSV

-1961 GIGFMYLLFGAAMLG
+1961 GIGFMYLLFGAAMLA
-1976 LVVVG
+1976 LVVIG
-1981 LRLRVLARFD
+1981 LRLPVLARFD

-2002 VGIQERERRVKAA
+2002 VGIQERERREREA
-2015 RARKL
+2015 RE
-2020 PQADRTPSRAAE
+2020 SRESRDLVDTQSAQGTQSAQDTRSAQDTQDAE
-2032 ASAAPAVTDSSPV
+2032 AILEDV
-2045 TDDDTPTHDHTPTDD
+2045 
-2060 DTPTHDHTPTDDDT
+2060 
-2074 PARTVEAAR
+2074 R

>member
-7 DRFPGLPDDTTADD
+7 DQYPGDTAAPSGAGTGTPPAPEPDA
-21 GSGDRPASPGGT
+21 GPPPARGR
-33 DSAGGTASAGG
+33 AGG
-44 TGSAGGTAY
+44 
-53 AGSTDP
+53 
-59 AGVPASAGSTASA
+59 
-72 DSTAPAG
+72 AP
-79 GTAPVPAGGTE
+79 
-90 PVGGT
+90 
-95 APVGSAAP
+95 
-103 VGGSAP
+103 
-109 AAARPAASL
+109 L
-118 SDAKRALL
+118 SEAKRALL
-126 AQRLRGGR
+126 AQRLKGR
-134 ARARAAQ
+134 ARAVRA
-141 AVARRPEGTVPPLSF
+141 VPRRPDGTAPPLSF

-186 DLPALRRALDAVV
+186 DRTALQRALDAVV

-211 TDDGRPVLEIAEPA
+211 TDDGRPVLEIADPA
-225 PFDLR
+225 PFGLR
-230 TADAEDEAHAAR
+230 TADADDEEHAAR

-255 TGPLMHG
+255 SGPLTHG
-262 LLVRLAADDH
+262 LLVRIADDDH

-287 SEVLVSEVLRGYT
+287 SEVLVSEVLRGY
-300 AYAAG
+300 AAQVAG
-305 GTDPLPELPVQYG
+305 GPDPLPELPIQYG

-332 LEEEVAYWARE
+332 LAQEVAYWSRE
-343 LADVRPLELPTDRP
+343 LAGVRPLELPTDRP

-363 FEGAGYGFDIDRELL
+363 FEGAGYGFDVAPELL
-378 ERLTALG
+378 ARLTALG
-385 KAHGATVHMVLLAA
+385 KEHGATVHMVLLAA

-438 ALRARLDG
+438 ALPARLGG
-446 DPTFTELVGRTRETC
+446 DPSFTELLGRTRETC

-503 ADAATTDGE
+503 ADAEGTGE
-512 LPLAVEPFGL
+512 LPLEVEPFGL

-534 LMEGESGLRGAFNY
+534 LMEGQGGLRGAFNY

-563 HLDRFLHVAADRP
+563 HLGRLLRAVADDPGAP
-576 DEPVS
+576 LS
-581 AHDGLDPAERHRLL
+581 AHDGLDPAERHRML
-595 TEWNDTAV
+595 TEWNDTAF
-603 EGSGASGAGRA
+603 EASGTPGAG
-614 ETLTALIAAQIART
+614 TLTALVAAQCART
-628 PDAVAVEFGAG
+628 PEAVAVEFGG
-639 SLTFAE
+639 DSMTYAE
-645 LDRAAD
+645 LDRAAE
-651 RIARRLTGA
+651 RIARRLAGA

-672 ERSLDLV
+672 ERSLGLV
-679 AGLLG
+679 VGLLG
-684 VLRSG
+684 VLKTG
-689 AGYTPLDPEYPAD
+689 AGYTPLDPEYPAE
-702 RLAFMLADSGAGILL
+702 RLAFMLADSGAAILL
-717 TQRGLPVP
+717 TQAGLPVP
-725 EGCAAHVLLLDEED
+725 EGCAARVLLMDEEA
-739 GQEGSYDGE
+739 EERLYEGE
-748 LAAPCVDDI
+748 LAEPCADDI
-757 AYMIYTSG
+757 AYTIYTSG

-778 SIVNRLRWM
+778 AIVNRLRWM
-787 ARTYGVGPDDRVLHK
+787 ARRYEVGPQDALLQK

-826 TAPGGHKDAAHLRDT
+826 AQPGGHKDAAHLRDT
-841 IAGHGVTVAHF
+841 IVRHGVTVAHF

-862 EDDVERCV
+862 EEDVERCV

-890 TARLPGCALAN
+890 TARLPACALAN

-920 LDTVPIGAPVDNT
+920 LATVPIGAPVDNT

-956 GVQVSVGYH
+956 GVQVSLGYH

-977 DPYGPPG
+977 DPFGPPG

-996 RADGQ
+996 REDGQ

-1024 EAALRAEP
+1024 EAALLAEP
-1032 GITAAAVIV
+1032 EIAAAAVIV
-1041 REDTPGDKRLVAY
+1041 REDQPGDKRLVAY
-1054 LVAEGATEAAAP
+1054 LVPAEPTASAGAVEAPGASAP
-1066 AVAADGPA
+1066 AG
-1074 APEAGES
+1074 AGE
-1081 APEGSTAPAPWEPDP
+1081 PSTPDGDAGAQVSGETAGAPAPAGAGEALVAGVPEPWEPDP
-1096 AELRTALR
+1096 AALRTALR

-1117 TLDALPLSPNGKLDR
+1117 ALEALPLSPNGKLDR

-1157 LAEIWAEILT
+1157 LAEVWAEILT

-1209 DLFTSRTVRELAVL
+1209 DLFTSRTVRELAAL

-1240 TRATPADSRILS
+1240 TRPVPADSRVLS
-1252 YVCVPYGGGSAVVYQ
+1252 YVCIPYGGGSAVVYQ
-1267 PVADELPPGYD
+1267 PVADELPPGHA
-1278 LWSVAIPGHDMGVTE
+1278 LWSVAIPGHDMGITE

-1299 ELAEKI
+1299 ELAAKI
-1305 ATEIRERV
+1305 AAEIRERV

-1335 LLEAAGRE
+1335 LLEAADRE

-1361 VLGLLSRISALDPL
+1361 ILGLLSRVSALDPL
-1375 LSDRVYFNWL
+1375 LNDRVYFNWL

-1408 ADSRAAEEYFTDVL
+1408 ADSRAAEEYFTEVL
-1422 AEVEDGGALLRA
+1422 AEVEEGGALLRA
-1434 PVISVIG
+1434 PVITVVG
-1441 DRDPATDFFE
+1441 NRDPATDFYQ
-1451 ERYREWQLLAERS
+1451 ERYREWQLLAETS

-1490 THPAVQAGTAVREL
+1490 THPAVLAGTASREL
-1504 PPRAEDGPWWF
+1504 PGRAEDGPWWF
-1515 HGVSGRG
+1515 HGVSGG
-1522 VPVAEADD
+1522 DGPAVAAADD
-1530 VRPEETVSTG
+1530 VRPQESAPADGDGSTAA
-1540 GEGLTDGPTEAPGS
+1540 PTE
-1554 GSGTASGPAPGPDA
+1554 A

-1582 ALGQLITITGSALTE
+1582 ALGQLVTITGSALTE

-1646 AASAVAGSTQGALL
+1646 AAGAVAGTTQGGLL
-1660 TLLLSGNLAS
+1660 TLLLSGSLHS

-1747 VAITVLL
+1747 VAITVLML
-1754 IVKFPKTLPWT
+1754 VKFPKTLPWT

-1845 KRNRMQGML
+1845 QRNRMQGML

-1927 VIAPAGSAF
+1927 IIAPAGSAF

-1961 GIGFMYLLFGAAMLG
+1961 GIGFMYLLFGAAMLA

-1981 LRLRVLARFD
+1981 LRLPVLARFD

-2002 VGIQERERRVKAA
+2002 VGIQERERRVAA
-2015 RARKL
+2015 RAVRTRGAPKG
-2020 PQADRTPSRAAE
+2020 PAATAGPAGAVDGGSDGGNTARADGGNTAE
-2032 ASAAPAVTDSSPV
+2032 AM
-2045 TDDDTPTHDHTPTDD
+2045 
-2060 DTPTHDHTPTDDDT
+2060 
-2074 PARTVEAAR
+2074 EATR

>member
-1 MSSSST
+1 MSSTEAHPT
-7 DRFPGLPDDTTADD
+7 DGTRD
-21 GSGDRPASPGGT
+21 GDARPGG
-33 DSAGGTASAGG
+33 
-44 TGSAGGTAY
+44 
-53 AGSTDP
+53 
-59 AGVPASAGSTASA
+59 
-72 DSTAPAG
+72 
-79 GTAPVPAGGTE
+79 
-90 PVGGT
+90 
-95 APVGSAAP
+95 
-103 VGGSAP
+103 
-109 AAARPAASL
+109 RPAAPL

-126 AQRLRGGR
+126 AQRLRGR
-134 ARARAAQ
+134 ARPVQ
-141 AVARRPEGTVPPLSF
+141 AVPRRPEGAVPPLSF

-186 DLPALRRALDAVV
+186 DRPALQRALDAVI
-199 ARHETLRTRYPA
+199 ARHETLRSRYPA
-211 TDDGRPVLEIAEPA
+211 TDDGRPVLEIAAPA
-225 PFDLR
+225 PFGLR
-230 TADAEDEAHAAR
+230 TADADDEEHAAR

-255 TGPLMHG
+255 TGPLING
-262 LLVRLAADDH
+262 LLVRIADDDH

-300 AYAAG
+300 AYATG
-305 GTDPLPELPVQYG
+305 GPDPLTELPVQYG
-318 DFALWQRER
+318 DFALWQRDR

-332 LEEEVAYWARE
+332 LAEEVAYWAGE
-343 LADVRPLELPTDRP
+343 LSGVRPLELPTARP

-363 FEGAGYGFDIDRELL
+363 FDGAGFGFDIDRDLL
-378 ERLTALG
+378 DRLTALG
-385 KAHGATVHMVLLAA
+385 KQHGATVHMVLLAA
-399 FQVVLSRFAGQRD
+399 FQLVLSRFSGQRD

-430 IGMFVNVL
+430 VGMFVNVL

-446 DPTFTELVGRTRETC
+446 DPTFAELLGRTRETC

-498 NYASA
+498 NYAA
-503 ADAATTDGE
+503 AAPQEE
-512 LPLAVEPFGL
+512 LALEVEPFGL
-522 HAAGTRFDLELF
+522 RAAGTRFDLELF
-534 LMEGESGLRGAFNY
+534 LMEWPGGLRGAFNY
-548 NTDLFDESSIARIAA
+548 NTDLFDESGIARIADS
-563 HLDRFLHVAADRP
+563 LGRLLHAVADRP
-576 DEPVS
+576 GLPVS
-581 AHDGLDPAERHRLL
+581 AHDVLDPVERTRMLD
-595 TEWNDTAV
+595 TWNDTAV
-603 EGSGASGAGRA
+603 ALPDDA
-614 ETLTALIAAQIART
+614 TLTGLVAEQIART
-628 PDAVAVEFGAG
+628 PDAVAVGFGG
-639 SLTFAE
+639 ETLTYAE
-645 LDRAAD
+645 LDRAAE
-651 RIARRLTGA
+651 RIARRLAREGV
-660 GAGPGSLVAVSA
+660 GPGSLVAVSA
-672 ERSLDLV
+672 ERSPDLLP
-679 AGLLG
+679 GLLG
-684 VLRSG
+684 VLRTG
-689 AGYTPLDPEYPAD
+689 AAYTPLDPEYPAE
-702 RLAFMLADSGAGILL
+702 RLAFMLADSGAEVLL
-717 TQRGLPVP
+717 SQRRVPVP
-725 EGCAAHVLLLDEED
+725 EGCAARVLLLDDPAEWD
-739 GQEGSYDGE
+739 GDDDGGPGGDGVRPVGP
-748 LAAPCVDDI
+748 AADDL

-778 SIVNRLRWM
+778 AIVNRLLWM
-787 ARTYGVGPDDRVLHK
+787 ARTYGLTPADAVLQK

-816 PLITGARLVV
+816 PLITGARVV
-826 TAPGGHKDAAHLRDT
+826 VAQPGGHKDAAHLRDT
-841 IAGHGVTVAHF
+841 IAEHGVTVAHF

-862 EDDVERCV
+862 EDDVERCTT
-870 SLRRVVCSGEELAPH
+870 LRRVVCSGEELAPH

-890 TARLPGCALAN
+890 TARLPHCALAN

-911 VTSWECEGE
+911 VTSWECAGD
-920 LDTVPIGAPVDNT
+920 LAVVPIGAPVDNT
-933 RLYVLDAELRPLPP
+933 RLYVLDADLRPVPV

-977 DPYGPPG
+977 DPFGPPG
-984 SRLYRTGDLARW
+984 ARLYRTGDLARW

-1013 IRGQRIEPGEI
+1013 IRGLRIEPGEI
-1024 EAALRAEP
+1024 EAALRAEE
-1032 GITAAAVIV
+1032 GIAAAAVIV
-1041 REDTPGDKRLVAY
+1041 REDNPGDKRLVAY
-1054 LVAEGATEAAAP
+1054 VVRAADADTGPKATEGP
-1066 AVAADGPA
+1066 GTGPDVEGDPDADTGPKH
-1074 APEAGES
+1074 P
-1081 APEGSTAPAPWEPDP
+1081 GSPDADIDLDP
-1096 AELRTALR
+1096 ALLRTALR

-1117 TLDALPLSPNGKLDR
+1117 TLDALPLTPNGKLDR

-1146 LAAPETETQRV
+1146 MAAPETATQQV
-1157 LAEIWAEILT
+1157 LAEIWAEILN

-1193 ARKRLP
+1193 ARRRLP
-1199 EVGARPVSVM
+1199 EAGARPVSVM
-1209 DLFTSRTVRELAVL
+1209 DLFTSRTVRELAAL

-1240 TRATPADSRILS
+1240 TRPTPPAERTLS
-1252 YVCVPYGGGSAVVYQ
+1252 FVCVPYGGGSAVVYQ
-1267 PVADELPPGYD
+1267 PVADELPAGYD

-1293 EHLPFD
+1293 EHLAFD
-1299 ELAEKI
+1299 ELAGKI
-1305 ATEIRERV
+1305 ADEIRERV
-1313 EGPIALY
+1313 DGPVALY
-1320 GHCAVGSALTVAVGR
+1320 GHCAVGSALTVAVAR
-1335 LLEAAGRE
+1335 LLEGADRE
-1343 VEALYIGA
+1343 VEAVYIGA

-1375 LSDRVYFNWL
+1375 LSDRVYFTWL

-1408 ADSRAAEEYFTDVL
+1408 ADSRAAEEYFTEVL
-1422 AEVEDGGALLRA
+1422 AEVEAGGALLRA

-1441 DRDPATDFFE
+1441 NRDPATDFHQ
-1451 ERYREWQLLAERS
+1451 ERYREWQMLAERS

-1477 KYRARELVEIITR
+1477 KYRARELVEIVTR
-1490 THPAVQAGTAVREL
+1490 THAAVAAGPEAVREL
-1504 PPRAEDGPWWF
+1504 PQEADDGSWWF
-1515 HGVSGRG
+1515 HEVSGER
-1522 VPVAEADD
+1522 
-1530 VRPEETVSTG
+1530 
-1540 GEGLTDGPTEAPGS
+1540 TEAAAAD
-1554 GSGTASGPAPGPDA
+1554 TAHETGEAGETEEVGQAGQVADAGPP
-1568 ASGPAPGMGRFLAV
+1568 PGMGRFLAV
-1582 ALGQLITITGSALTE
+1582 AFGQLLSITGSALTE

-1646 AASAVAGSTQGALL
+1646 TSDVVAGSTQAALL

-1670 WHIYVLLGMLS
+1670 WHIYVLLGVLS

-1699 PKRYLG
+1699 PKQYLG

-1736 GILILDVTGYA
+1736 GILILDVVSYTI
-1747 VAITVLL
+1747 AIGVLSF
-1754 IVKFPKTLPWT
+1754 VKFPKTLPWT

-1774 RNGFAYS
+1774 KHGFAHS
-1781 WKNRGFRAMLL
+1781 WRNRGFRAMLL

-1817 LESVARVAV
+1817 LEAVARISV

-1845 KRNRMQGML
+1845 KRNRMRGML
-1854 GLAGLLAVASALVG
+1854 GLAGLLAVACALVG

-1877 IGAFGMSCALSMV
+1877 VGAFGMSCALSMV

-1927 VIAPAGSAF
+1927 IIAPVGSSV

-1961 GIGFMYLLFGAAMLG
+1961 GIGFMYLLFGAAMLA
-1976 LVVVG
+1976 LVVIG
-1981 LRLRVLARFD
+1981 LRLPVLARFD

-2002 VGIQERERRVKAA
+2002 VGIQERERREREA
-2015 RARKL
+2015 RE
-2020 PQADRTPSRAAE
+2020 SRESRDLVDTQSAQGTQSAQDTRSAQDTQDAE
-2032 ASAAPAVTDSSPV
+2032 AILEDV
-2045 TDDDTPTHDHTPTDD
+2045 
-2060 DTPTHDHTPTDDDT
+2060 
-2074 PARTVEAAR
+2074 R

>member
-1 MSSSST
+1 MSSTEARPTDGTRDGDASDSADGTGTAGGSDSRERSSAA
-7 DRFPGLPDDTTADD
+7 R
-21 GSGDRPASPGGT
+21 PGGR
-33 DSAGGTASAGG
+33 
-44 TGSAGGTAY
+44 
-53 AGSTDP
+53 
-59 AGVPASAGSTASA
+59 
-72 DSTAPAG
+72 
-79 GTAPVPAGGTE
+79 
-90 PVGGT
+90 
-95 APVGSAAP
+95 SAAP
-103 VGGSAP
+103 
-109 AAARPAASL
+109 L

-126 AQRLRGGR
+126 AQRLRGR
-134 ARARAAQ
+134 ARPAQ
-141 AVARRPEGTVPPLSF
+141 AVPRRPEGTVPPLSF

-186 DLPALRRALDAVV
+186 DRPALQRALDAVV
-199 ARHETLRTRYPA
+199 ARHETLRSRYPA
-211 TDDGRPVLEIAEPA
+211 TDDGRPVLEIAAPA
-225 PFDLR
+225 PFGLR
-230 TADAEDEAHAAR
+230 TAEADDEEHAAR

-255 TGPLMHG
+255 TGPLING
-262 LLVRLAADDH
+262 LLVRIADDDH

-300 AYAAG
+300 AYATG
-305 GTDPLPELPVQYG
+305 GPDPLAELPVQYG
-318 DFALWQRER
+318 DFARWQRDR

-332 LEEEVAYWARE
+332 LAEEVAYWAGE
-343 LADVRPLELPTDRP
+343 LSGVRPLELPTARP

-363 FEGAGYGFDIDRELL
+363 FDGAGFGFDVDRDLL
-378 ERLTALG
+378 DRLTALG
-385 KAHGATVHMVLLAA
+385 KQHGATVHMVLLAA
-399 FQVVLSRFAGQRD
+399 FQLVLSRFSGQRD

-430 IGMFVNVL
+430 VGMFVNVL

-446 DPTFTELVGRTRETC
+446 DPAFTDLLARTRETC

-503 ADAATTDGE
+503 APQEE
-512 LPLAVEPFGL
+512 LALEIEPFGL
-522 HAAGTRFDLELF
+522 RAAGTRFDLELF
-534 LMEGESGLRGAFNY
+534 LMEWPGGLRGAFNY
-548 NTDLFDESSIARIAA
+548 NTDLFDESGIARIADS
-563 HLDRFLHVAADRP
+563 LDRLLHAVADRP
-576 DEPVS
+576 DLPVS
-581 AHDGLDPAERHRLL
+581 AHDLLDPVERTRMLD
-595 TEWNDTAV
+595 TWNDTAV
-603 EGSGASGAGRA
+603 ALPDDA
-614 ETLTALIAAQIART
+614 TLTGLVAAQIART
-628 PDAVAVEFGAG
+628 PDAVAVDFGG
-639 SLTFAE
+639 ETLTYAE
-645 LDRAAD
+645 LDRSAV
-651 RIARRLTGA
+651 RIARRLAREGV
-660 GAGPGSLVAVSA
+660 GPGSLVAVSA
-672 ERSLDLV
+672 ERSLDLLP
-679 AGLLG
+679 GLLG
-684 VLRSG
+684 VLRTG
-689 AGYTPLDPEYPAD
+689 AAYTPLDPEYPAE
-702 RLAFMLADSGAGILL
+702 RLAFMLADSGAEVLL
-717 TQRGLPVP
+717 TQRRAPVP
-725 EGCAAHVLLLDEED
+725 EGCAARVLLLDDPAEWD
-739 GQEGSYDGE
+739 GDDDGE
-748 LAAPCVDDI
+748 PGGDGVRLVGPAADDL

-778 SIVNRLRWM
+778 AIANRLLWM
-787 ARTYGVGPDDRVLHK
+787 ARTYGLTPADAVLQK

-826 TAPGGHKDAAHLRDT
+826 AQPGGHKDAAHLRDT
-841 IAGHGVTVAHF
+841 IAEHGVTVAHF

-862 EDDVERCV
+862 EDDVERCTT
-870 SLRRVVCSGEELAPH
+870 LRRVVCSGEELAPH

-890 TARLPGCALAN
+890 TARLPHCALAN

-911 VTSWECEGE
+911 VTSWECAGD
-920 LDTVPIGAPVDNT
+920 LAAVPIGAPVDNT
-933 RLYVLDAELRPLPP
+933 RLYVLDADLCPVPV

-977 DPYGPPG
+977 DPFGPPG
-984 SRLYRTGDLARW
+984 ARLYRTGDLARW

-1013 IRGQRIEPGEI
+1013 VRGLRIEPGEI
-1024 EAALRAEP
+1024 EAALRAEE
-1032 GITAAAVIV
+1032 GIAAAAVIV

-1054 LVAEGATEAAAP
+1054 VVRAADADTGPEAAGDTEP
-1066 AVAADGPA
+1066 
-1074 APEAGES
+1074 APEA
-1081 APEGSTAPAPWEPDP
+1081 DP
-1096 AELRTALR
+1096 ALLRTALR

-1117 TLDALPLSPNGKLDR
+1117 TLDALPLTPNGKLDR

-1146 LAAPETETQRV
+1146 MAAPETAAQQV
-1157 LAEIWAEILT
+1157 LAEIWAEILN

-1199 EVGARPVSVM
+1199 EAGARPVSVM
-1209 DLFTSRTVRELAVL
+1209 DLFTSRTVRELAAL

-1240 TRATPADSRILS
+1240 TRPTPPADRTLS
-1252 YVCVPYGGGSAVVYQ
+1252 FVCVPYGGGSAVVYQ
-1267 PVADELPPGYD
+1267 PVADELPAGYD

-1293 EHLPFD
+1293 EHLAFD
-1299 ELAEKI
+1299 VLARKI
-1305 ATEIRERV
+1305 ADEIRERV
-1313 EGPIALY
+1313 DGPVALY
-1320 GHCAVGSALTVAVGR
+1320 GHCAVGSALTVAVAR
-1335 LLEAAGRE
+1335 LLEAADRE
-1343 VEALYIGA
+1343 VEAVYIGA

-1375 LSDRVYFNWL
+1375 LSDRVYFTWL

-1408 ADSRAAEEYFTDVL
+1408 ADSRAAEEYFTEVL
-1422 AEVEDGGALLRA
+1422 AEVEAGGALLRA

-1441 DRDPATDFFE
+1441 NRDPATDFHQ
-1451 ERYREWQLLAERS
+1451 ERYREWQMLAERS

-1477 KYRARELVEIITR
+1477 KYRAGELAEIVTR
-1490 THPAVQAGTAVREL
+1490 THAAVAAGPEAVREL
-1504 PPRAEDGPWWF
+1504 PQEADDGPWWF
-1515 HGVSGRG
+1515 HEVSGKGGGRTEERSETAG
-1522 VPVAEADD
+1522 TAHETGQSGQTG
-1530 VRPEETVSTG
+1530 RTRQTGQTGEMEETEETEQVERSG
-1540 GEGLTDGPTEAPGS
+1540 RAADAGPP
-1554 GSGTASGPAPGPDA
+1554 
-1568 ASGPAPGMGRFLAV
+1568 PGMGRFLAV
-1582 ALGQLITITGSALTE
+1582 AFGQLLSITGSALTE

-1602 WIYMETGSMGKYALY
+1602 WIYMETGSMGRYALY

-1646 AASAVAGSTQGALL
+1646 TSDVVAGSTQAALL

-1670 WHIYVLLGMLS
+1670 WHIYALLGLLS

-1699 PKRYLG
+1699 PKQYLG

-1736 GILILDVTGYA
+1736 GILILDVVSYTI
-1747 VAITVLL
+1747 AIGVLSF
-1754 IVKFPKTLPWT
+1754 VKFPKTLPWT

-1774 RNGFAYS
+1774 KHGFAHS
-1781 WKNRGFRAMLL
+1781 WRNRGFRAMLL

-1817 LESVARVAV
+1817 LEAVARISV

-1845 KRNRMQGML
+1845 KRNRMRGML
-1854 GLAGLLAVASALVG
+1854 GLAGLLALACALVG

-1877 IGAFGMSCALSMV
+1877 VGAFGMSCALSMV

-1927 VIAPAGSAF
+1927 IIAPVGSSV

-1961 GIGFMYLLFGAAMLG
+1961 GIGFMYLLFGAAMLA
-1976 LVVVG
+1976 LVVIG
-1981 LRLRVLARFD
+1981 LRLPVLARFD

-2002 VGIQERERRVKAA
+2002 VGIQERERRA
-2015 RARKL
+2015 REARESRKL
-2020 PQADRTPSRAAE
+2020 LDTQ
-2032 ASAAPAVTDSSPV
+2032 SAQGTHSAQ
-2045 TDDDTPTHDHTPTDD
+2045 DTQDAKAILED
-2060 DTPTHDHTPTDDDT
+2060 
-2074 PARTVEAAR
+2074 AR

>member
-1 MSSSST
+1 MSSTEAHPT
-7 DRFPGLPDDTTADD
+7 DGTRD
-21 GSGDRPASPGGT
+21 GDARPGG
-33 DSAGGTASAGG
+33 
-44 TGSAGGTAY
+44 
-53 AGSTDP
+53 
-59 AGVPASAGSTASA
+59 
-72 DSTAPAG
+72 
-79 GTAPVPAGGTE
+79 
-90 PVGGT
+90 
-95 APVGSAAP
+95 
-103 VGGSAP
+103 
-109 AAARPAASL
+109 RPAAPL

-126 AQRLRGGR
+126 AQRLRGR
-134 ARARAAQ
+134 ARPVQ
-141 AVARRPEGTVPPLSF
+141 AVPRRPEGAVPPLSF

-186 DLPALRRALDAVV
+186 DRPALQRALDAVI
-199 ARHETLRTRYPA
+199 ARHETLRSRYPA
-211 TDDGRPVLEIAEPA
+211 TDDGRPVLEIAAAA
-225 PFDLR
+225 PFGLR
-230 TADAEDEAHAAR
+230 TADADDEEHAAR

-255 TGPLMHG
+255 TGPLING
-262 LLVRLAADDH
+262 LLVRIADDDH

-300 AYAAG
+300 AYATG
-305 GTDPLPELPVQYG
+305 GPDPLTELPVQYG
-318 DFALWQRER
+318 DFALWQRDR

-332 LEEEVAYWARE
+332 LAEEVAYWAGE
-343 LADVRPLELPTDRP
+343 LSGVRPLELPTARP

-363 FEGAGYGFDIDRELL
+363 FDGAGFGFDIDRDLL
-378 ERLTALG
+378 DRLTALG
-385 KAHGATVHMVLLAA
+385 KQHGATVHMVLLAA
-399 FQVVLSRFAGQRD
+399 FQLVLSRFSGQRD

-430 IGMFVNVL
+430 VGMFVNVL

-446 DPTFTELVGRTRETC
+446 DPTFAELLGRTRETC

-498 NYASA
+498 NYAA
-503 ADAATTDGE
+503 AAPQEE
-512 LPLAVEPFGL
+512 LALEVEPFGL
-522 HAAGTRFDLELF
+522 RAAGTRFDLELF
-534 LMEGESGLRGAFNY
+534 LMEWPGGLRGAFNY
-548 NTDLFDESSIARIAA
+548 NTDLFDESGIARIADS
-563 HLDRFLHVAADRP
+563 LDRLLHAVADRP
-576 DEPVS
+576 SLPVS
-581 AHDGLDPAERHRLL
+581 AHDVLDPVERTRMLDA
-595 TEWNDTAV
+595 WNDTAV
-603 EGSGASGAGRA
+603 ALADDA
-614 ETLTALIAAQIART
+614 TLTGLVAEQIART
-628 PDAVAVEFGAG
+628 PDAVAVGFGG
-639 SLTFAE
+639 ETLTYAE
-645 LDRAAD
+645 LDRAAE
-651 RIARRLTGA
+651 RIARRLAREGI
-660 GAGPGSLVAVSA
+660 GPGSLVAVSA
-672 ERSLDLV
+672 ERSPDLLP
-679 AGLLG
+679 GLLG
-684 VLRSG
+684 VLRAG
-689 AGYTPLDPEYPAD
+689 AAYTPLDPEYPAE
-702 RLAFMLADSGAGILL
+702 RLAFMLADSGAEVLL
-717 TQRGLPVP
+717 TQRRVPVP
-725 EGCAAHVLLLDEED
+725 EGCAARVLLLDDPAEWD
-739 GQEGSYDGE
+739 GDDDGPGDGPGGDGVRPVGP
-748 LAAPCVDDI
+748 AADDL

-778 SIVNRLRWM
+778 AIANRLLWM
-787 ARTYGVGPDDRVLHK
+787 ARTYGLTPADAVLQK

-816 PLITGARLVV
+816 PLITGARVV
-826 TAPGGHKDAAHLRDT
+826 VAQPGGHKDAAHLRDT
-841 IAGHGVTVAHF
+841 IAEHGVTVAHF

-862 EDDVERCV
+862 EDDVERCTT
-870 SLRRVVCSGEELAPH
+870 LRRVVCSGEELAPH

-890 TARLPGCALAN
+890 TARLPHCALAN

-911 VTSWECEGE
+911 VTSWECAGD
-920 LDTVPIGAPVDNT
+920 LAVVPIGAPVDNT
-933 RLYVLDAELRPLPP
+933 RLYVLDADLRPVPV

-977 DPYGPPG
+977 DPFGPPG
-984 SRLYRTGDLARW
+984 ARLYRTGDLARW

-1013 IRGQRIEPGEI
+1013 IRGLRIEPGEI
-1024 EAALRAEP
+1024 EAALRAEE
-1032 GITAAAVIV
+1032 GIAAAAVIV
-1041 REDTPGDKRLVAY
+1041 REDNPGDKRLVAY
-1054 LVAEGATEAAAP
+1054 V
-1066 AVAADGPA
+1066 VRAADA
-1074 APEAGES
+1074 D
-1081 APEGSTAPAPWEPDP
+1081 TDLDP
-1096 AELRTALR
+1096 ALLRTALR

-1117 TLDALPLSPNGKLDR
+1117 TLDALPLTPNGKLDR

-1146 LAAPETETQRV
+1146 MAAPETATQQV
-1157 LAEIWAEILT
+1157 LAEIWAEILN

-1193 ARKRLP
+1193 ARRRLP
-1199 EVGARPVSVM
+1199 EAGARPVSVM
-1209 DLFTSRTVRELAVL
+1209 DLFTSRTVRELAAL

-1240 TRATPADSRILS
+1240 TRPTPPAERTLS
-1252 YVCVPYGGGSAVVYQ
+1252 FVCVPYGGGSAVVYQ
-1267 PVADELPPGYD
+1267 PVADELPAGYD

-1293 EHLPFD
+1293 EHLAFD
-1299 ELAEKI
+1299 ELAGKI
-1305 ATEIRERV
+1305 ADEIRERV
-1313 EGPIALY
+1313 DGPVALY
-1320 GHCAVGSALTVAVGR
+1320 GHCAVGSALTVAVAR
-1335 LLEAAGRE
+1335 LLEGADRE
-1343 VEALYIGA
+1343 VEAVYIGA

-1375 LSDRVYFNWL
+1375 LSDRVYFTWL

-1408 ADSRAAEEYFTDVL
+1408 ADSRAAEEYFTEVL
-1422 AEVEDGGALLRA
+1422 AEVEAGGALLRA

-1441 DRDPATDFFE
+1441 NRDPATDFHQ
-1451 ERYREWQLLAERS
+1451 ERYREWQMLAERS

-1477 KYRARELVEIITR
+1477 KYRARELVEIVTR
-1490 THPAVQAGTAVREL
+1490 THAAVAAGPEAVREL
-1504 PPRAEDGPWWF
+1504 PQEADDGSWWF
-1515 HGVSGRG
+1515 HEVSGKAGKDGERT
-1522 VPVAEADD
+1522 EAAADTAHQNGAL
-1530 VRPEETVSTG
+1530 EETEEVG
-1540 GEGLTDGPTEAPGS
+1540 QAGQVADAGPP
-1554 GSGTASGPAPGPDA
+1554 
-1568 ASGPAPGMGRFLAV
+1568 PGMGRFLAV
-1582 ALGQLITITGSALTE
+1582 AFGQLLSITGSALTE

-1646 AASAVAGSTQGALL
+1646 TSDVVAGSTQAALL

-1670 WHIYVLLGMLS
+1670 WHIYVLLGVLS

-1699 PKRYLG
+1699 PKQYLG

-1736 GILILDVTGYA
+1736 GILILDVVSYTI
-1747 VAITVLL
+1747 AIGVLSF
-1754 IVKFPKTLPWT
+1754 VKFPKTLPWT

-1774 RNGFAYS
+1774 KHGFAHS
-1781 WKNRGFRAMLL
+1781 WRNRGFRAMLL

-1817 LESVARVAV
+1817 LEAVARISV

-1845 KRNRMQGML
+1845 KRNRMRGML
-1854 GLAGLLAVASALVG
+1854 GLAGLLAVACALVG

-1877 IGAFGMSCALSMV
+1877 VGAFGMSCALSMV

-1927 VIAPAGSAF
+1927 IIAPVGSSV

-1961 GIGFMYLLFGAAMLG
+1961 GIGFMYLLFGAAMLA
-1976 LVVVG
+1976 LVVIG
-1981 LRLRVLARFD
+1981 LRLPVLARFD

-2002 VGIQERERRVKAA
+2002 VGIQERERREREA
-2015 RARKL
+2015 REVRE
-2020 PQADRTPSRAAE
+2020 SRESRDLVDTQSAQGTQSAQDTRSAQDTQDAE
-2032 ASAAPAVTDSSPV
+2032 AILEDV
-2045 TDDDTPTHDHTPTDD
+2045 
-2060 DTPTHDHTPTDDDT
+2060 
-2074 PARTVEAAR
+2074 R

>member
-1 MSSSST
+1 M
-7 DRFPGLPDDTTADD
+7 
-21 GSGDRPASPGGT
+21 
-33 DSAGGTASAGG
+33 
-44 TGSAGGTAY
+44 
-53 AGSTDP
+53 
-59 AGVPASAGSTASA
+59 
-72 DSTAPAG
+72 
-79 GTAPVPAGGTE
+79 
-90 PVGGT
+90 
-95 APVGSAAP
+95 
-103 VGGSAP
+103 
-109 AAARPAASL
+109 
-118 SDAKRALL
+118 
-126 AQRLRGGR
+126 
-134 ARARAAQ
+134 
-141 AVARRPEGTVPPLSF
+141 ARRPEGTVPPLSF

-262 LLVRLAADDH
+262 LLVRLTADDH

-300 AYAAG
+300 AYATG
-305 GTDPLPELPVQYG
+305 GPDPLPELRVQYG

-343 LADVRPLELPTDRP
+343 LADVRPLELPADRP

-446 DPTFTELVGRTRETC
+446 DPTFAELVGRTRETC

-503 ADAATTDGE
+503 ADTATTDGV
-512 LPLAVEPFGL
+512 LPLDVAPFGL

-534 LMEGESGLRGAFNY
+534 LMEGGRSARRLQLQHGPLRRILDRPDRHPPGPFPARRRRPARRTRLRPRRPRPGRAAPAAHRVERHGRRGLGGLRTRRGLRGRWCR
-548 NTDLFDESSIARIAA
+548 DPDRA
-563 HLDRFLHVAADRP
+563 HRRADRP
-576 DEPVS
+576 Y
-581 AHDGLDPAERHRLL
+581 
-595 TEWNDTAV
+595 
-603 EGSGASGAGRA
+603 AGRRGGRVRCR
-614 ETLTALIAAQIART
+614 L
-628 PDAVAVEFGAG
+628 PD
-639 SLTFAE
+639 L
-645 LDRAAD
+645 R
-651 RIARRLTGA
+651 
-660 GAGPGSLVAVSA
+660 GAGPGRRPDRPAADPRRGRARHPGGGQRRALARPGRGAPRRAQVRCRIHPARPGVPGRA
-672 ERSLDLV
+672 PRLH
-679 AGLLG
+679 AG
-684 VLRSG
+684 RQRRRDPPHPARTTG
-689 AGYTPLDPEYPAD
+689 A
-702 RLAFMLADSGAGILL
+702 R
-717 TQRGLPVP
+717 
-725 EGCAAHVLLLDEED
+725 GCAAHVLLLDEED
-739 GQEGSYDGE
+739 DQEGWYEDE
-748 LAAPCVDDI
+748 LTAPGADDI

-890 TARLPGCALAN
+890 TARLPECALAN

-920 LDTVPIGAPVDNT
+920 LDAVPIGAPVDNT

-1041 REDTPGDKRLVAY
+1041 REDNPGDKRLVAY
-1054 LVAEGATEAAAP
+1054 LVAGGATEAAAP
-1066 AVAADGPA
+1066 VDGAA

-1081 APEGSTAPAPWEPDP
+1081 APQENARQEKAPWEPDP

-1146 LAAPETETQRV
+1146 LAAPETETERV
-1157 LAEIWAEILT
+1157 LAGIWAEILT

-1335 LLEAAGRE
+1335 LLEEAGRE

-1408 ADSRAAEEYFTDVL
+1408 ADSRAAEEYFTEVL

-1451 ERYREWQLLAERS
+1451 ERYREWQLLSERS

-1477 KYRARELVEIITR
+1477 KYRARELAEIITR
-1490 THPAVQAGTAVREL
+1490 THPAVLAGTAVREL

-1515 HGVSGRG
+1515 HGVSGRD

-1530 VRPEETVSTG
+1530 VRDDVRQEETAPTG
-1540 GEGLTDGPTEAPGS
+1540 GEGPTDGPTEAPAS
-1554 GSGTASGPAPGPDA
+1554 GSDTASGLSPAPDT

-1660 TLLLSGNLAS
+1660 TLLLSGNLSS

-1754 IVKFPKTLPWT
+1754 LVKFPKTLPWT

-1774 RNGFAYS
+1774 KNGFAYS

-1927 VIAPAGSAF
+1927 IIAPAGSAF

-2015 RARKL
+2015 RAKK
-2020 PQADRTPSRAAE
+2020 AKAA
-2032 ASAAPAVTDSSPV
+2032 ASVPAAPATDA
-2045 TDDDTPTHDHTPTDD
+2045 TPTHDR
-2060 DTPTHDHTPTDDDT
+2060 TPTDDDT

>member
-1 MSSSST
+1 MSST
-7 DRFPGLPDDTTADD
+7 EA
-21 GSGDRPASPGGT
+21 RPADGT
-33 DSAGGTASAGG
+33 RDGDTSDSSGG
-44 TGSAGGTAY
+44 TGTAGRSDTSE
-53 AGSTDP
+53 GS
-59 AGVPASAGSTASA
+59 S
-72 DSTAPAG
+72 
-79 GTAPVPAGGTE
+79 
-90 PVGGT
+90 
-95 APVGSAAP
+95 
-103 VGGSAP
+103 
-109 AAARPAASL
+109 AARPGGRSAAQL

-126 AQRLRGGR
+126 AQRLRGR
-134 ARARAAQ
+134 ARPTQ
-141 AVARRPEGTVPPLSF
+141 AVPRRPEGAVPPLSF

-186 DLPALRRALDAVV
+186 DRPALQRALDAVI
-199 ARHETLRTRYPA
+199 ARHETLRSRYPA
-211 TDDGRPVLEIAEPA
+211 TDDGRPVLEIAAPA
-225 PFDLR
+225 PFGLR
-230 TADAEDEAHAAR
+230 TADADDEEHAAR

-255 TGPLMHG
+255 TGPLING
-262 LLVRLAADDH
+262 LLVRIADDDH

-300 AYAAG
+300 AYATG
-305 GTDPLPELPVQYG
+305 GPDPLTELPVQYG
-318 DFALWQRER
+318 DFVLWQRDR

-332 LEEEVAYWARE
+332 LAEEVAYWAGE
-343 LADVRPLELPTDRP
+343 LSGVRPLELPTARP

-363 FEGAGYGFDIDRELL
+363 FDGAGFGFDVDRDLL
-378 ERLTALG
+378 DRLTALG
-385 KAHGATVHMVLLAA
+385 KQHGATVHMVLLAA
-399 FQVVLSRFAGQRD
+399 FQLVLSRFSGQRD

-430 IGMFVNVL
+430 VGMFVNVL

-446 DPTFTELVGRTRETC
+446 DPSFTELLARTRETC

-498 NYASA
+498 NYAPA
-503 ADAATTDGE
+503 ARQEE
-512 LPLAVEPFGL
+512 LALDVEPFGL
-522 HAAGTRFDLELF
+522 RAAGTRFDLELF
-534 LMEGESGLRGAFNY
+534 LMEWPGGLRGAFNY
-548 NTDLFDESSIARIAA
+548 NTDLFDESGIARIADS
-563 HLDRFLHVAADRP
+563 LDRLLHAVADRP
-576 DEPVS
+576 DLPVS
-581 AHDGLDPAERHRLL
+581 AHDLLDPVERTRMLD
-595 TEWNDTAV
+595 TWNDTAV
-603 EGSGASGAGRA
+603 ALPDDA
-614 ETLTALIAAQIART
+614 TLTGLVAAQIART
-628 PDAVAVEFGAG
+628 PDAVAVDFGG
-639 SLTFAE
+639 ETLTYAE
-645 LDRAAD
+645 LDRAAE
-651 RIARRLTGA
+651 RVARRLAREGV
-660 GAGPGSLVAVSA
+660 GPGSLVAVSA
-672 ERSLDLV
+672 ERSLDLLP
-679 AGLLG
+679 GLLG
-684 VLRSG
+684 VLRTG
-689 AGYTPLDPEYPAD
+689 AAYTPLDPEYPAE
-702 RLAFMLADSGAGILL
+702 RLAFMLADSGAEALL
-717 TQRGLPVP
+717 TQRRVPVP
-725 EGCAAHVLLLDEED
+725 EGCAARVLLLDDPVERGDDD
-739 GQEGSYDGE
+739 GGPGGDGVR
-748 LAAPCVDDI
+748 LVAPAADDL

-778 SIVNRLRWM
+778 AIANRLLWM
-787 ARTYGVGPDDRVLHK
+787 ARTYGLTPADAVLQK

-826 TAPGGHKDAAHLRDT
+826 AQPGGHKDAAYLRDT
-841 IAGHGVTVAHF
+841 IAERGVTVAHF

-862 EDDVERCV
+862 EDDVERCTT
-870 SLRRVVCSGEELAPH
+870 LRRVVCSGEELAPH

-890 TARLPGCALAN
+890 TARLPHCALAN

-911 VTSWECEGE
+911 VTSWECAGD
-920 LDTVPIGAPVDNT
+920 LAVVPIGAPVDNT
-933 RLYVLDAELRPLPP
+933 RLYVLDADLRPVPV
-947 GTPGELHIG
+947 GTPGELLIG

-977 DPYGPPG
+977 DPFGPPG
-984 SRLYRTGDLARW
+984 ARLYRTGDLARW

-1013 IRGQRIEPGEI
+1013 IRGLRIEPGEI
-1024 EAALRAEP
+1024 EAALRAEE
-1032 GITAAAVIV
+1032 GIAAAAVIV

-1054 LVAEGATEAAAP
+1054 VVRAADADTGPKGPGSPDAGPDAVGGPETVGGPEAAGD
-1066 AVAADGPA
+1066 ADTGP
-1074 APEAGES
+1074 
-1081 APEGSTAPAPWEPDP
+1081 EPDP
-1096 AELRTALR
+1096 ALLRTALR

-1117 TLDALPLSPNGKLDR
+1117 TLDALPLTPNGKLDR

-1146 LAAPETETQRV
+1146 MAAPETATQQV
-1157 LAEIWAEILT
+1157 LAEIWAEILN

-1199 EVGARPVSVM
+1199 EAGARPVSVM
-1209 DLFTSRTVRELAVL
+1209 DLFTSRTVRELAAL

-1240 TRATPADSRILS
+1240 TRPTPPADRILS
-1252 YVCVPYGGGSAVVYQ
+1252 FVCVPYGGGSAVVYQ
-1267 PVADELPPGYD
+1267 PVADELPAGHD

-1293 EHLPFD
+1293 EHLAFD
-1299 ELAEKI
+1299 ELARKI
-1305 ATEIRERV
+1305 ADEIRERV
-1313 EGPIALY
+1313 EGPVALY
-1320 GHCAVGSALTVAVGR
+1320 GHCAVGSALTVAVAR
-1335 LLEAAGRE
+1335 LLEAADRE
-1343 VEALYIGA
+1343 VEAVYIGA

-1361 VLGLLSRISALDPL
+1361 VLGLLSRVSALDPL
-1375 LSDRVYFNWL
+1375 LSDRVYFTWL

-1408 ADSRAAEEYFTDVL
+1408 ADSRAAEEYFTEVL
-1422 AEVEDGGALLRA
+1422 AEVEAGGALLRA

-1441 DRDPATDFFE
+1441 NRDPATDFHQ
-1451 ERYREWQLLAERS
+1451 ERYREWQMLAERS

-1490 THPAVQAGTAVREL
+1490 THTAVAAGPEAVREL
-1504 PPRAEDGPWWF
+1504 PQEADDGSWWF
-1515 HGVSGRG
+1515 HEVSGKAGKGGKR
-1522 VPVAEADD
+1522 AEE
-1530 VRPEETVSTG
+1530 RSETAGAAHGTG
-1540 GEGLTDGPTEAPGS
+1540 EAERAGQAVDAGPP
-1554 GSGTASGPAPGPDA
+1554 
-1568 ASGPAPGMGRFLAV
+1568 PGMGRFLAV
-1582 ALGQLITITGSALTE
+1582 AFGQLLSITGSALTE

-1646 AASAVAGSTQGALL
+1646 TSDVVAGSTQAALL
-1660 TLLLSGNLAS
+1660 TLLLSGSLAS
-1670 WHIYVLLGMLS
+1670 WHIYVLLGVLS

-1699 PKRYLG
+1699 PKQYLG

-1736 GILILDVTGYA
+1736 GILILDVVSYTI
-1747 VAITVLL
+1747 AIGVLSF
-1754 IVKFPKTLPWT
+1754 VKFPKTLPWT

-1774 RNGFAYS
+1774 KHGFAHS
-1781 WKNRGFRAMLL
+1781 WRNRGFRAMLL

-1817 LESVARVAV
+1817 LEAVARISV

-1845 KRNRMQGML
+1845 KRDRMRGML
-1854 GLAGLLAVASALVG
+1854 GLAGLLALACALVG

-1877 IGAFGMSCALSMV
+1877 VGAFGMSCALSMV

-1927 VIAPAGSAF
+1927 IIAPVGSSV

-1946 LTSTVGALIGTGPGR
+1946 LTSTVGTLIGTGPGR
-1961 GIGFMYLLFGAAMLG
+1961 GIGFMYLLFGAAMLA
-1976 LVVVG
+1976 LVVIG
-1981 LRLRVLARFD
+1981 LRLPVLARFD

-2002 VGIQERERRVKAA
+2002 VGIQERERRAQEA
-2015 RARKL
+2015 RRAREAQGARDAGGARDTRV
-2020 PQADRTPSRAAE
+2020 PQDAQATQ
-2032 ASAAPAVTDSSPV
+2032 
-2045 TDDDTPTHDHTPTDD
+2045 DTQVILED
-2060 DTPTHDHTPTDDDT
+2060 
-2074 PARTVEAAR
+2074 AR